1 MDVET
6 QEIRQARQRASVKW
20 LLSKAFNNRVPD
32 NLKEPFYRDH
42 ENQER
47 LKPQIIVEL
56 GNATLYCQTLSN
68 LYSDPN
74 YQSMNH
80 WSIIQTLA
88 RKGVPVAETSDMPIT
103 ETVLIQTNPLRINA
117 HMSVIESLMVLYAKE
132 ISSGDRV
139 MAAIRRISGNNYQAP
154 AGQSY
159 EQALLGWI
167 SHACAAL
174 KKRIIK
180 EVDAGLPDDNGSRLQ
195 TPDIPPVRDFQDLC
209 DGICLALL
217 ISYYCP
223 KVVPWTSVRIN
234 YLPAVEDSIH
244 NILLVCNFSQKHL
257 PYSVFHMTPEDV
269 TYMRGSMKLNLVVL
283 LTDLFNLFEIHP
295 AKCVCYPGMDGQD
308 VIARRTLGAN
318 EHGICHRRGL
328 TVQPVTPIP
337 DLRSDLDQPPVG
349 SPQNRPPFQV
359 PHSNSFGGG
368 LNRRSTPPN
377 EYQTVSQSNNFD
389 GNHAEAFVVHKSRGI
404 TTLASMHSQQQQ
416 QLHQQQQQ
424 QQQYHQQAQQQHPSQ
439 SQLQI
444 QQQQQQEPLV
454 PARLRQAKEKTN
466 VESKADERG
475 DFVAAGRPSNWEQ
488 SRRPSFA
495 GRRSRRNSSSED
507 SQLTIEN
514 FGGSQD
520 QLNTLGRYERDRERK
535 LSNTSVGGF
544 PVEPAVA
551 VRSSIADAR
560 GTLQLGYDTDSG
572 SEKQDRETE
581 KYSMRRQVSVDNVPT
596 VSSHNL
602 SNAGSPLPMAR
613 HKQHSS
619 DKDYGSNSGM
629 TMPDAFNDSRSTSG
643 YDPESTPVRKSS
655 TSSMPASP
663 AAWQLDVVGD
673 DDMRSLENASKLST
687 IRMKLEE
694 KRRRIEQDKR
704 KIEMALLR
712 HQEKEDLESC
722 PDVMK
727 WETMSN
733 ESKRTP
739 DMDPVDLDKYQQSIA
754 IMNMNLQD
762 IQQDIHRLATQQ
774 SQMQAQHLQAQQLM
788 QAQQIA
794 NMLNQQ
800 QTYGSQ
806 QHLADHHYQQSRP
819 VQQSFG
825 SSPHLPQAYNAPVS
839 AYSSRPPSRDPYQQQ
854 LQHQQHQQQQP
865 MAMPQPMQYV
875 NEHGQYM
882 SPPQPA
888 HYMQQQQVQQ
898 QQQPQSIYSDNGAAY
913 NHSNHSP
920 YGGAPPQYRSSV
932 VYDDYGQPTNHFYLH
947 ESSPQPQPH
956 PHPQRRTWAHSAAA
970 AAYEQQQQI
979 QPPLVDVNA
988 WQTQQQQQQQQHQQK
1003 QKQTWMNRPP
1013 SSAGAPS
1020 PGSFVLHQNGVG
1032 GGAGGGG
1039 ELQHL
1044 FQVQASPQHAQRGS
1058 NGVQRQQSL
1067 TNLRDNRSP
1076 KAPQPMGMPMGMA
1089 MQHEDMMAPQS
1100 ICFIGDEED
1109 VDELERN
1116 IIESM
1121 QSTRISDFV
1130 HQQQQQHQQQLQQQQ
1145 QRLQGHSGRGSSS
1158 EDYDSGEM
1166 ISNKLNITSGNL
1178 TYRIPSPSRPSIQAN
1193 SFQDPRAMAS
1203 GGEDQPPE
1211 KGFYISFDD
1220 EQPKRPK
1227 PPLRAKRSPKKEAP
1241 PGSRDSVDHQATL
1254 KRESLSQLHNNNNS
1268 IGFGGEDVNSKSSV
1282 TRHSIHGLN
1291 HSNSVK
1297 SPGNATYNKY
1307 TDEPPIQLRQL
1318 AVSGAVSPTGHE
1330 RRHLE
1335 DVTNQPPPQ
1344 QLQQQPMSP
1353 TRLQQNS
1360 NNAEAAKN
1368 KALVIGADTANLDP
1382 DSVDEMERRKE
1393 KIMLLSLQRRQQQE
1407 EAKARKEI
1415 ESSQKR
1421 EKEREKEE
1429 ERSRKKEEQ
1438 MARRAAILEQH
1449 RLKKAIEEAE
1459 REGKTLDRPDLHVKL
1474 QPHSSTSTTPRLRQ
1488 QRTTRPRP
1496 KTIHVDD
1503 ASVDISEASSIS
1515 SRGKKGSS
1523 SNLTGYGQLSSNSMK
1538 RDYYRG
1544 SQDSLTVKESP
1555 DDYPSTS
1562 STPIGRRGS
1571 YKTSREPAGVER
1583 GRTLSR
1589 ISVAKGSTLNFRG
1602 RKSNSLMNLCDTDS
1616 GLGRATPPRRAP
1628 SPGMGMGASGRHMPS
1643 PSGPGSLPPGLI
1655 SKRRGFDDGSSD
1667 FSLTPNLNMEY
1678 SGPKLYKQPAAKS
1691 NRGIILNAVE
1701 YCVFPG
1707 VVNREAKQ
1715 KVLEKIA
1722 RSEAKHFLVL
1732 FRDAGCQFR
1741 ALYSYQ
1747 PETDQVTK
1755 LYGTGPSQVDEVMF
1769 DKFFKYNSGGK
1780 CFSQVHTK
1788 HLTVTIDAFTI
1799 HNSLW
1804 QGKRVQLPSKKDMAL
1819 VI

>member
-88 RKGVPVAETSDMPIT
+88 RKGVPVAESSDMPIT

-154 AGQSY
+154 PGQSY

-180 EVDAGLPDDNGSRLQ
+180 EVDAGLPDENGSRLQ

-269 TYMRGSMKLNLVVL
+269 TYMRGSMKLNLVLL

-349 SPQNRPPFQV
+349 SPQNRPPFQ
-359 PHSNSFGGG
+359 
-368 LNRRSTPPN
+368 
-377 EYQTVSQSNNFD
+377 
-389 GNHAEAFVVHKSRGI
+389 
-404 TTLASMHSQQQQ
+404 
-416 QLHQQQQQ
+416 
-424 QQQYHQQAQQQHPSQ
+424 
-439 SQLQI
+439 
-444 QQQQQQEPLV
+444 
-454 PARLRQAKEKTN
+454 
-466 VESKADERG
+466 
-475 DFVAAGRPSNWEQ
+475 
-488 SRRPSFA
+488 

-535 LSNTSVGGF
+535 LSNTSVGSAY

-602 SNAGSPLPMAR
+602 SNTGSPLPVAR

-619 DKDYGSNSGM
+619 DKDYSSNSGM
-629 TMPDAFNDSRSTSG
+629 TPDAYNDTRSTSG

-663 AAWQLDVVGD
+663 AAWQLDVGD
-673 DDMRSLENASKLST
+673 DDMRSLENVSKLST

-806 QHLADHHYQQSRP
+806 QHLADHHYQQQRP
-819 VQQSFG
+819 MQQSFG

-854 LQHQQHQQQQP
+854 LQHQQPQP

-888 HYMQQQQVQQ
+888 HYMQQQPP
-898 QQQPQSIYSDNGAAY
+898 QQPQSIYSDNGAAY
-913 NHSNHSP
+913 NNHSNHSP
-920 YGGAPPQYRSSV
+920 YGGAPQYRSSV

-947 ESSPQPQPH
+947 ESSPQPQA
-956 PHPQRRTWAHSAAA
+956 HPQRRTWAHSAAA
-970 AAYEQQQQI
+970 AAYEQQQQQI

-988 WQTQQQQQQQQHQQK
+988 WQTQQHQK

-1020 PGSFVLHQNGVG
+1020 PGSFVLHQNGG
-1032 GGAGGGG
+1032 GGGGGGGG

-1044 FQVQASPQHAQRGS
+1044 FQVQASPQHGQRQMSGS

-1076 KAPQPMGMPMGMA
+1076 KAPQQMGMPMGMP

-1130 HQQQQQHQQQLQQQQ
+1130 HQQQQQHQQQLQQQ

-1193 SFQDPRAMAS
+1193 SFQDPRAMAAAS
-1203 GGEDQPPE
+1203 GGEEPPE

-1227 PPLRAKRSPKKEAP
+1227 PPLRAKRSPKKEAL
-1241 PGSRDSVDHQATL
+1241 PGSRDSVDNQATL
-1254 KRESLSQLHNNNNS
+1254 KRESLSQLHNNNN
-1268 IGFGGEDVNSKSSV
+1268 IGIGGEDVNSKPV
-1282 TRHSIHGLN
+1282 TRHSIHGLSN
-1291 HSNSVK
+1291 SNSVK

-1318 AVSGAVSPTGHE
+1318 AVSGAVSPTGNDL
-1330 RRHLE
+1330 RHLE
-1335 DVTNQPPPQ
+1335 DLTNQSPQ
-1344 QLQQQPMSP
+1344 QTMQQPMSP
-1353 TRLQQNS
+1353 TRLQQSS

-1368 KALVIGADTANLDP
+1368 KALVIGADPTNLDP

-1523 SNLTGYGQLSSNSMK
+1523 SNLTGYGQLSSSSMK

>member
-1 MDVET
+1 MDAET

-47 LKPQIIVEL
+47 LKPQIVVEL

-74 YQSMNH
+74 YQSLNH
-80 WSIIQTLA
+80 WSILQTLA
-88 RKGVPVAETSDMPIT
+88 RKGVPVAESSDMPIT

-117 HMSVIESLMVLYAKE
+117 HMSVIESMMVLYAKE

-139 MAAIRRISGNNYQAP
+139 MAAIRRISGSNYQAP
-154 AGQSY
+154 SSQSY
-159 EQALLGWI
+159 EQGLLAWI

-174 KKRIIK
+174 KKRIVK
-180 EVDAGLPDDNGSRLQ
+180 ELETSVPDEIGTRLQ

-244 NILLVCNFSQKHL
+244 NILLVSSFSQKHL
-257 PYSVFHMTPEDV
+257 PYGVFHMTPEDI
-269 TYMRGSMKLNLVVL
+269 TYMRGSMKLNLVLL

-308 VIARRTLGAN
+308 VITRRSQGAN

-328 TVQPVTPIP
+328 TMQPVTPIP
-337 DLRSDLDQPPVG
+337 DLRSDLDQPPIG
-349 SPQNRPPFQV
+349 SPSNRPPFQV
-359 PHSNSFGGG
+359 PHTNSFSGGA
-368 LNRRSTPPN
+368 LNRRSTPPT
-377 EYQTVSQSNNFD
+377 EYQTMQSNNFD
-389 GNHAEAFVVHKSRGI
+389 GNQAEAFVVHKSRGI
-404 TTLASMHSQQQQ
+404 TTLSSMHSQQQQ
-416 QLHQQQQQ
+416 QQQQ
-424 QQQYHQQAQQQHPSQ
+424 QQQYQHQQQ
-439 SQLQI
+439 S
-444 QQQQQQEPLV
+444 QQEPLV
-454 PARLRQAKEKTN
+454 PARLRQAKEKNN

-520 QLNTLGRYERDRERK
+520 QLNTLGRFERERDRERK
-535 LSNTSVGGF
+535 LSNTS
-544 PVEPAVA
+544 VEPAVA

-581 KYSMRRQVSVDNVPT
+581 KYSMRRQASSADNVPT
-596 VSSHNL
+596 ASAHNL
-602 SNAGSPLPMAR
+602 SNAGSPLPAR
-613 HKQHSS
+613 NKQHSI
-619 DKDYGSNSGM
+619 DRDYS
-629 TMPDAFNDSRSTSG
+629 TVDHFNDARSSG

-663 AAWQLDVVGD
+663 AAWQLDTCD
-673 DDMRSLENASKLST
+673 DDLRSLENATKLST
-687 IRMKLEE
+687 MRMKLEE
-694 KRRRIEQDKR
+694 RRRRIEQDKR
-704 KIEMALLR
+704 KIEMAVLR
-712 HQEKEDLESC
+712 HQEKTCQEDLESC
-722 PDVMK
+722 PDVLK

-739 DMDPVDLDKYQQSIA
+739 EIDPADMDKYQQSIA

-806 QHLADHHYQQSRP
+806 QHLAEHHYQQRP
-819 VQQSFG
+819 MQQSFG
-825 SSPHLPQAYNAPVS
+825 SSPHLPQAFNAPVS
-839 AYSSRPPSRDPYQQQ
+839 AYNSRPPSRDPYQQQ
-854 LQHQQHQQQQP
+854 QQQQHHSHQQQP
-865 MAMPQPMQYV
+865 MQMPPMQYV

-882 SPPQPA
+882 SPPA
-888 HYMQQQQVQQ
+888 HYMQ
-898 QQQPQSIYSDNGAAY
+898 PQSLYSDNGAPY
-913 NHSNHSP
+913 NNHSP
-920 YGGAPPQYRSSV
+920 YGAPPLPQYQQHQQRNS
-932 VYDDYGQPTNHFYLH
+932 VYDEYGQPANHFYLH
-947 ESSPQPQPH
+947 ESPPQPH
-956 PHPQRRTWAHSAAA
+956 AHPQRRTWAHSAAA
-970 AAYEQQQQI
+970 AAYEQQQQAQQQQ
-979 QPPLVDVNA
+979 QPLLDVNA
-988 WQTQQQQQQQQHQQK
+988 WQTQKKMQQQQQQQN
-1003 QKQTWMNRPP
+1003 WPNRPP
-1013 SSAGAPS
+1013 SSAGTS
-1020 PGSFVLHQNGVG
+1020 QGFVLHQNGG
-1032 GGAGGGG
+1032 GGGGG

-1044 FQVQASPQHAQRGS
+1044 FQVQSSPQHGQRVHGGGGGS
-1058 NGVQRQQSL
+1058 ANGVQRQQSL

-1076 KAPQPMGMPMGMA
+1076 KGNMGQPNMGMG
-1089 MQHEDMMAPQS
+1089 QHEDMMAPQS

-1130 HQQQQQHQQQLQQQQ
+1130 VQQQQRLHHHQQQQQQQQQLPAA
-1145 QRLQGHSGRGSSS
+1145 HSGRGSSS
-1158 EDYDSGEM
+1158 EDYDSGEL

-1178 TYRIPSPSRPSIQAN
+1178 TYRIPSPSRPAIQAN
-1193 SFQDPRAMAS
+1193 SFQDPRGGGS
-1203 GGEDQPPE
+1203 GGGGNGNGNGNGSGSGEEQRPE
-1211 KGFYISFDD
+1211 KGFYISFDND
-1220 EQPKRPK
+1220 QPKRPK
-1227 PPLRAKRSPKKEAP
+1227 PPLRAKKSPKKEP
-1241 PGSRDSVDHQATL
+1241 SRDNVDNQVVL
-1254 KRESLSQLHNNNNS
+1254 KRESLSQLHNSNNFASEEAKNAS
-1268 IGFGGEDVNSKSSV
+1268 AA
-1282 TRHSIHGLN
+1282 RHSIHNFPGVQAN
-1291 HSNSVK
+1291 ANANSA
-1297 SPGNATYNKY
+1297 GNATYNKY
-1307 TDEPPIQLRQL
+1307 TDEPPIQLRQI
-1318 AVSGAVSPTGHE
+1318 AASAAEPNVHE

-1335 DVTNQPPPQ
+1335 DLTNQPQ
-1344 QLQQQPMSP
+1344 QQQQQPLSP
-1353 TRLQQNS
+1353 SRLRAEHS
-1360 NNAEAAKN
+1360 SSSAEAAKK
-1368 KALVIGADTANLDP
+1368 KALVIGADATNLDP
-1382 DSVDEMERRKE
+1382 ESVDEMERRKE

-1415 ESSQKR
+1415 EASQKR
-1421 EKEREKEE
+1421 EKERQKEE
-1429 ERSRKKEEQ
+1429 ERARKKEEQ

-1474 QPHSSTSTTPRLRQ
+1474 QPQSSNASTPRLRQ
-1488 QRTTRPRP
+1488 QRVTRPRP

-1503 ASVDISEASSIS
+1503 ASVDISEASSLS

-1523 SNLTGYGQLSSNSMK
+1523 SNLTGYGTLSSNSMK
-1538 RDYYRG
+1538 RDFYRG

-1571 YKTSREPAGVER
+1571 YKTSREPAVER

-1602 RKSNSLMNLCDTDS
+1602 RKSNSLMNLC
-1616 GLGRATPPRRAP
+1616 
-1628 SPGMGMGASGRHMPS
+1628 
-1643 PSGPGSLPPGLI
+1643 
-1655 SKRRGFDDGSSD
+1655 
-1667 FSLTPNLNMEY
+1667 
-1678 SGPKLYKQPAAKS
+1678 GPKLYKQPAAKS

-1707 VVNREAKQ
+1707 AVNREAKQ

-1741 ALYSYQ
+1741 ALYSYM

>member
-1 MDVET
+1 MDAET

-47 LKPQIIVEL
+47 LKPQIVVEL

-74 YQSMNH
+74 YQSLNH
-80 WSIIQTLA
+80 WSILQTLA
-88 RKGVPVAETSDMPIT
+88 RKGVPVAESSDMPIT

-117 HMSVIESLMVLYAKE
+117 HMSVIESMMVLYAKE

-139 MAAIRRISGNNYQAP
+139 MAAIRRISGSNYQAP
-154 AGQSY
+154 SSQSY
-159 EQALLGWI
+159 EQGLLAWI

-174 KKRIIK
+174 KKRIVK
-180 EVDAGLPDDNGSRLQ
+180 ELETSVPDEIGTRLQ

-244 NILLVCNFSQKHL
+244 NILLVSSFSQKHL
-257 PYSVFHMTPEDV
+257 PYGVFHMTPEDI
-269 TYMRGSMKLNLVVL
+269 TYMRGSMKLNLVLL

-308 VIARRTLGAN
+308 VITRRSQGAN

-328 TVQPVTPIP
+328 TMQPVTPIP
-337 DLRSDLDQPPVG
+337 DLRSDLDQPPIG
-349 SPQNRPPFQV
+349 SPSNRPPFQV
-359 PHSNSFGGG
+359 PHTNSFSGGA
-368 LNRRSTPPN
+368 LNRRSTPPT
-377 EYQTVSQSNNFD
+377 EYQTMQSNNFD
-389 GNHAEAFVVHKSRGI
+389 GNQAEAFVVHKSRGI
-404 TTLASMHSQQQQ
+404 TTLSSMHSQQQQ
-416 QLHQQQQQ
+416 QQQQ
-424 QQQYHQQAQQQHPSQ
+424 QQQYQHQQQ
-439 SQLQI
+439 S
-444 QQQQQQEPLV
+444 QQEPLV
-454 PARLRQAKEKTN
+454 PARLRQAKEKNN

-520 QLNTLGRYERDRERK
+520 QLNTLGRFERERDRERK
-535 LSNTSVGGF
+535 LSNTS
-544 PVEPAVA
+544 VEPAVA

-581 KYSMRRQVSVDNVPT
+581 KYSMRRQASSADNVPT
-596 VSSHNL
+596 ASAHNL
-602 SNAGSPLPMAR
+602 SNAGSPLPAR
-613 HKQHSS
+613 NKQHSI
-619 DKDYGSNSGM
+619 DRDYS
-629 TMPDAFNDSRSTSG
+629 TVDHFNDARSSG

-663 AAWQLDVVGD
+663 AAWQLDTCD
-673 DDMRSLENASKLST
+673 DDLRSLENATKLST
-687 IRMKLEE
+687 MRMKLEE
-694 KRRRIEQDKR
+694 RRRRIEQDKR
-704 KIEMALLR
+704 KIEMAVLR
-712 HQEKEDLESC
+712 HQEKTCQEDLESC
-722 PDVMK
+722 PDVLK

-739 DMDPVDLDKYQQSIA
+739 EIDPADMDKYQQSIA

-806 QHLADHHYQQSRP
+806 QHLAEHHYQQRP
-819 VQQSFG
+819 MQQSFG
-825 SSPHLPQAYNAPVS
+825 SSPHLPQAFNAPVS
-839 AYSSRPPSRDPYQQQ
+839 AYNSRPPSRDPYQQQ
-854 LQHQQHQQQQP
+854 QQQQHHSHQQQP
-865 MAMPQPMQYV
+865 MQMPPMQYV

-882 SPPQPA
+882 SPPA
-888 HYMQQQQVQQ
+888 HYMQ
-898 QQQPQSIYSDNGAAY
+898 PQSLYSDNGAPY
-913 NHSNHSP
+913 NNHSP
-920 YGGAPPQYRSSV
+920 YGAPPLPQYQQHQQRNS
-932 VYDDYGQPTNHFYLH
+932 VYDEYGQPANHFYLH
-947 ESSPQPQPH
+947 ESPPQPH
-956 PHPQRRTWAHSAAA
+956 AHPQRRTWAHSAAA
-970 AAYEQQQQI
+970 AAYEQQQQAQQQQ
-979 QPPLVDVNA
+979 QPLLDVNA
-988 WQTQQQQQQQQHQQK
+988 WQTQKKMQQQQQQQN
-1003 QKQTWMNRPP
+1003 WPNRPP
-1013 SSAGAPS
+1013 SSAGTS
-1020 PGSFVLHQNGVG
+1020 QGFVLHQNGG
-1032 GGAGGGG
+1032 GGGGG

-1044 FQVQASPQHAQRGS
+1044 FQVQSSPQHGQRVHGGGGGS
-1058 NGVQRQQSL
+1058 ANGVQRQQSL

-1076 KAPQPMGMPMGMA
+1076 KGNMGQPNMGMG
-1089 MQHEDMMAPQS
+1089 QHEDMMAPQS

-1130 HQQQQQHQQQLQQQQ
+1130 VQQQQRLHHHQQQQQQQQQLPAA
-1145 QRLQGHSGRGSSS
+1145 HSGRGSSS
-1158 EDYDSGEM
+1158 EDYDSGEL

-1178 TYRIPSPSRPSIQAN
+1178 TYRIPSPSRPAIQAN
-1193 SFQDPRAMAS
+1193 SFQDPRGGGS
-1203 GGEDQPPE
+1203 GGGGNGNGNGNGSGSGEEQRPE
-1211 KGFYISFDD
+1211 KGFYISFDND
-1220 EQPKRPK
+1220 QPKRPK
-1227 PPLRAKRSPKKEAP
+1227 PPLRAKKSPKKEP
-1241 PGSRDSVDHQATL
+1241 SRDNVDNQVVL
-1254 KRESLSQLHNNNNS
+1254 KRESLSQLHNSNNFASEEAKNAS
-1268 IGFGGEDVNSKSSV
+1268 AA
-1282 TRHSIHGLN
+1282 RHSIHNFPGVQAN
-1291 HSNSVK
+1291 ANANSA
-1297 SPGNATYNKY
+1297 GNATYNKY
-1307 TDEPPIQLRQL
+1307 TDEPPIQLRQI
-1318 AVSGAVSPTGHE
+1318 AASAAEPNVHE

-1335 DVTNQPPPQ
+1335 DLTNQPQ
-1344 QLQQQPMSP
+1344 QQQQQPLSP
-1353 TRLQQNS
+1353 SRLRAEHS
-1360 NNAEAAKN
+1360 SSSAEAAKK
-1368 KALVIGADTANLDP
+1368 KALVIGADATNLDP
-1382 DSVDEMERRKE
+1382 ESVDEMERRKE

-1415 ESSQKR
+1415 EASQKR
-1421 EKEREKEE
+1421 EKERQKEE
-1429 ERSRKKEEQ
+1429 ERARKKEEQ

-1474 QPHSSTSTTPRLRQ
+1474 QPQSSNASTPRLRQ
-1488 QRTTRPRP
+1488 QRVTRPRP

-1503 ASVDISEASSIS
+1503 ASVDISEASSLS

-1523 SNLTGYGQLSSNSMK
+1523 SNL
-1538 RDYYRG
+1538 
-1544 SQDSLTVKESP
+1544 
-1555 DDYPSTS
+1555 
-1562 STPIGRRGS
+1562 
-1571 YKTSREPAGVER
+1571 
-1583 GRTLSR
+1583 
-1589 ISVAKGSTLNFRG
+1589 
-1602 RKSNSLMNLCDTDS
+1602 TDS

-1628 SPGMGMGASGRHMPS
+1628 SPGMAA
-1643 PSGPGSLPPGLI
+1643 
-1655 SKRRGFDDGSSD
+1655 
-1667 FSLTPNLNMEY
+1667 

-1707 VVNREAKQ
+1707 AVNREAKQ

-1741 ALYSYQ
+1741 ALYSYM

>member
-1 MDVET
+1 MDAET

-47 LKPQIIVEL
+47 LKPQIVVEL

-74 YQSMNH
+74 YQSLNH
-80 WSIIQTLA
+80 WSILQTLA
-88 RKGVPVAETSDMPIT
+88 RKGVPVAESSDMPIT

-117 HMSVIESLMVLYAKE
+117 HMSVIESMMVLYAKE

-139 MAAIRRISGNNYQAP
+139 MAAIRRISGSNYQAP
-154 AGQSY
+154 SSQSY
-159 EQALLGWI
+159 EQGLLAWI

-174 KKRIIK
+174 KKRIVK
-180 EVDAGLPDDNGSRLQ
+180 ELETSVPDEIGTRLQ

-244 NILLVCNFSQKHL
+244 NILLVSSFSQKHL
-257 PYSVFHMTPEDV
+257 PYGVFHMTPEDI
-269 TYMRGSMKLNLVVL
+269 TYMRGSMKLNLVLL

-308 VIARRTLGAN
+308 VITRRSQGAN

-328 TVQPVTPIP
+328 TMQPVTPIP
-337 DLRSDLDQPPVG
+337 DLRSDLDQPPIG
-349 SPQNRPPFQV
+349 SPSNRPPFQV
-359 PHSNSFGGG
+359 PHTNSFSGGA
-368 LNRRSTPPN
+368 LNRRSTPPT
-377 EYQTVSQSNNFD
+377 EYQTMQSNNFD
-389 GNHAEAFVVHKSRGI
+389 GNQAEAFVVHKSRGI
-404 TTLASMHSQQQQ
+404 TTLSSMHSQQQQ
-416 QLHQQQQQ
+416 QQQQ
-424 QQQYHQQAQQQHPSQ
+424 QQQYQHQQQ
-439 SQLQI
+439 S
-444 QQQQQQEPLV
+444 QQEPLV
-454 PARLRQAKEKTN
+454 PARLRQAKEKNN

-520 QLNTLGRYERDRERK
+520 QLNTLGRFERERDRERK
-535 LSNTSVGGF
+535 LSNTS
-544 PVEPAVA
+544 VEPAVA

-581 KYSMRRQVSVDNVPT
+581 KYSMRRQASSADNVPT
-596 VSSHNL
+596 ASAHNL
-602 SNAGSPLPMAR
+602 SNAGSPLPAR
-613 HKQHSS
+613 NKQHSI
-619 DKDYGSNSGM
+619 DRDYS
-629 TMPDAFNDSRSTSG
+629 TVDHFNDARSSG

-663 AAWQLDVVGD
+663 AAWQLDTCD
-673 DDMRSLENASKLST
+673 DDLRSLENATKLST
-687 IRMKLEE
+687 MRMKLEE
-694 KRRRIEQDKR
+694 RRRRIEQDKR
-704 KIEMALLR
+704 KIEMAVLR
-712 HQEKEDLESC
+712 HQEKTCQEDLESC
-722 PDVMK
+722 PDVLK

-739 DMDPVDLDKYQQSIA
+739 EIDPADMDKYQQSIA

-806 QHLADHHYQQSRP
+806 QHLAEHHYQQRP
-819 VQQSFG
+819 MQQSFG
-825 SSPHLPQAYNAPVS
+825 SSPHLPQAFNAPVS
-839 AYSSRPPSRDPYQQQ
+839 AYNSRPPSRDPYQQQ
-854 LQHQQHQQQQP
+854 QQQQHHSHQQQP
-865 MAMPQPMQYV
+865 MQMPPMQYV

-882 SPPQPA
+882 SPPA
-888 HYMQQQQVQQ
+888 HYMQ
-898 QQQPQSIYSDNGAAY
+898 PQSLYSDNGAPY
-913 NHSNHSP
+913 NNHSP
-920 YGGAPPQYRSSV
+920 YGAPPLPQYQQHQQRNS
-932 VYDDYGQPTNHFYLH
+932 VYDEYGQPANHFYLH
-947 ESSPQPQPH
+947 ESPPQPH
-956 PHPQRRTWAHSAAA
+956 AHPQRRTWAHSAAA
-970 AAYEQQQQI
+970 AAYEQQQQAQQQQ
-979 QPPLVDVNA
+979 QPLLDVNA
-988 WQTQQQQQQQQHQQK
+988 WQTQKKMQQQQQQQN
-1003 QKQTWMNRPP
+1003 WPNRPP
-1013 SSAGAPS
+1013 SSAGTS
-1020 PGSFVLHQNGVG
+1020 QGFVLHQNGG
-1032 GGAGGGG
+1032 GGGGG

-1044 FQVQASPQHAQRGS
+1044 FQVQSSPQHGQRVHGGGGGS
-1058 NGVQRQQSL
+1058 ANGVQRQQSL

-1076 KAPQPMGMPMGMA
+1076 KGNMGQPNMGMG
-1089 MQHEDMMAPQS
+1089 QHEDMMAPQS

-1130 HQQQQQHQQQLQQQQ
+1130 VQQQQRLHHHQQQQQQQQQLPAA
-1145 QRLQGHSGRGSSS
+1145 HSGRGSSS
-1158 EDYDSGEM
+1158 EDYDSGEL

-1178 TYRIPSPSRPSIQAN
+1178 TYRIPSPSRPAIQAN
-1193 SFQDPRAMAS
+1193 SFQDPRGGGS
-1203 GGEDQPPE
+1203 GGGGNGNGNGNGSGSGEEQRPE
-1211 KGFYISFDD
+1211 KGFYISFDND
-1220 EQPKRPK
+1220 QPKRPK
-1227 PPLRAKRSPKKEAP
+1227 PPLRAKKSPKKEP
-1241 PGSRDSVDHQATL
+1241 SRDNVDNQVVL
-1254 KRESLSQLHNNNNS
+1254 KRESLSQLHNSNNFASEEAKNAS
-1268 IGFGGEDVNSKSSV
+1268 AA
-1282 TRHSIHGLN
+1282 RHSIHNFPGVQAN
-1291 HSNSVK
+1291 ANANSA
-1297 SPGNATYNKY
+1297 GNATYNKY
-1307 TDEPPIQLRQL
+1307 TDEPPIQLRQI
-1318 AVSGAVSPTGHE
+1318 AASAAEPNVHE

-1335 DVTNQPPPQ
+1335 DLTNQPQ
-1344 QLQQQPMSP
+1344 QQQQQPLSP
-1353 TRLQQNS
+1353 SRLRAEHS
-1360 NNAEAAKN
+1360 SSSAEAAKK
-1368 KALVIGADTANLDP
+1368 KALVIGADATNLDP
-1382 DSVDEMERRKE
+1382 ESVDEMERRKE

-1415 ESSQKR
+1415 EASQKR
-1421 EKEREKEE
+1421 EKERQKEE
-1429 ERSRKKEEQ
+1429 ERARKKEEQ

-1474 QPHSSTSTTPRLRQ
+1474 QPQSSNASTPRLRQ
-1488 QRTTRPRP
+1488 QRVTRPRP

-1503 ASVDISEASSIS
+1503 ASVDISEASSLS

-1523 SNLTGYGQLSSNSMK
+1523 SNLT
-1538 RDYYRG
+1538 
-1544 SQDSLTVKESP
+1544 
-1555 DDYPSTS
+1555 
-1562 STPIGRRGS
+1562 
-1571 YKTSREPAGVER
+1571 
-1583 GRTLSR
+1583 
-1589 ISVAKGSTLNFRG
+1589 
-1602 RKSNSLMNLCDTDS
+1602 DTDS

-1628 SPGMGMGASGRHMPS
+1628 SPGMAA
-1643 PSGPGSLPPGLI
+1643 
-1655 SKRRGFDDGSSD
+1655 
-1667 FSLTPNLNMEY
+1667 

-1707 VVNREAKQ
+1707 AVNREAKQ

-1741 ALYSYQ
+1741 ALYSYM

>member
-56 GNATLYCQTLSN
+56 GNATLYCQTLAN

-88 RKGVPVAETSDMPIT
+88 RKGVPVAESADMPIT

-154 AGQSY
+154 TGQSY

-257 PYSVFHMTPEDV
+257 PYTVMHMTPEDV

-308 VIARRTLGAN
+308 VIARRTMGAN

-377 EYQTVSQSNNFD
+377 EYQTVQSNNFD

-416 QLHQQQQQ
+416 LHQQQHQHQQ
-424 QQQYHQQAQQQHPSQ
+424 HQQQYQQQPLQQHPSQ

-444 QQQQQQEPLV
+444 QQQEPLV

-535 LSNTSVGGF
+535 LSNTSVGSY

-602 SNAGSPLPMAR
+602 SNAGSPLPVAR

-619 DKDYGSNSGM
+619 DKDYSSNSGM
-629 TMPDAFNDSRSTSG
+629 TPDAYNDTRSTSA

-663 AAWQLDVVGD
+663 AAWQLDVGD

-704 KIEMALLR
+704 KIEMALMR

-739 DMDPVDLDKYQQSIA
+739 DMDPVDLDKYQQ
-754 IMNMNLQD
+754 
-762 IQQDIHRLATQQ
+762 
-774 SQMQAQHLQAQQLM
+774 
-788 QAQQIA
+788 
-794 NMLNQQ
+794 
-800 QTYGSQ
+800 TYGSQ
-806 QHLADHHYQQSRP
+806 QHLADHHYQQQRP
-819 VQQSFG
+819 MQQSFG
-825 SSPHLPQAYNAPVS
+825 SSPHIPQAYNAPVS

-854 LQHQQHQQQQP
+854 LHHQQQQP
-865 MAMPQPMQYV
+865 MPMPQPMQYV

-888 HYMQQQQVQQ
+888 HYMPQQT
-898 QQQPQSIYSDNGAAY
+898 QQPQSIYSDNGAAY

-920 YGGAPPQYRSSV
+920 YGGAPQYRSSV

-947 ESSPQPQPH
+947 ESSPQPQAH

-979 QPPLVDVNA
+979 QPSLVDVNA
-988 WQTQQQQQQQQHQQK
+988 WQTQQHQK

-1020 PGSFVLHQNGVG
+1020 PGSFMLHQNGGSG
-1032 GGAGGGG
+1032 GGGGG

-1044 FQVQASPQHAQRGS
+1044 FQVQASPQHGQRQVSGS

-1076 KAPQPMGMPMGMA
+1076 KAPQNMGMPMGMP
-1089 MQHEDMMAPQS
+1089 MQQEDMMAPQS

-1121 QSTRISDFV
+1121 QSTHITDFV
-1130 HQQQQQHQQQLQQQQ
+1130 HQQQQQHQQQLQQQ

-1193 SFQDPRAMAS
+1193 SFQDPRAMAAAP
-1203 GGEDQPPE
+1203 GAEDQPPE

-1227 PPLRAKRSPKKEAP
+1227 PPLRAKRSPKKESP
-1241 PGSRDSVDHQATL
+1241 PGSRDSVDNQATL
-1254 KRESLSQLHNNNNS
+1254 KRESLSHLHNNNN
-1268 IGFGGEDVNSKSSV
+1268 IGFGNDDVNSKPV

-1291 HSNSVK
+1291 NSNSVK

-1318 AVSGAVSPTGHE
+1318 AVSGAMSPTSNE
-1330 RRHLE
+1330 RRHLD
-1335 DVTNQPPPQ
+1335 DVSNQSPQ
-1344 QLQQQPMSP
+1344 QTQQPMSP
-1353 TRLQQNS
+1353 TRLQQSS

-1368 KALVIGADTANLDP
+1368 KALVIGADSTNLDP
-1382 DSVDEMERRKE
+1382 ESVDEMERRKE

-1415 ESSQKR
+1415 EASQKR

-1474 QPHSSTSTTPRLRQ
+1474 QSHSSTSTTPRLRQ

-1523 SNLTGYGQLSSNSMK
+1523 SNLT
-1538 RDYYRG
+1538 
-1544 SQDSLTVKESP
+1544 ESP

-1571 YKTSREPAGVER
+1571 YKTSR
-1583 GRTLSR
+1583 
-1589 ISVAKGSTLNFRG
+1589 
-1602 RKSNSLMNLCDTDS
+1602 
-1616 GLGRATPPRRAP
+1616 
-1628 SPGMGMGASGRHMPS
+1628 
-1643 PSGPGSLPPGLI
+1643 
-1655 SKRRGFDDGSSD
+1655 
-1667 FSLTPNLNMEY
+1667 
-1678 SGPKLYKQPAAKS
+1678 GPKLYKQPAAKS

-1755 LYGTGPSQVDEVMF
+1755 LYGTGPSQVEEVMF

>member
-88 RKGVPVAETSDMPIT
+88 RKGVPVAESSDMPIT

-154 AGQSY
+154 PGQSY

-180 EVDAGLPDDNGSRLQ
+180 EVDAGLPDENGSRLQ

-269 TYMRGSMKLNLVVL
+269 TYMRGSMKLNLVLL

-368 LNRRSTPPN
+368 LNRRSTPPS
-377 EYQTVSQSNNFD
+377 EYQTVQSNNFD
-389 GNHAEAFVVHKSRGI
+389 GSNHAEAFVVHKSRGI

-416 QLHQQQQQ
+416 QLHQQHQQQ
-424 QQQYHQQAQQQHPSQ
+424 PYHQQAPQQHPSQ

-444 QQQQQQEPLV
+444 QQQEPLV

-535 LSNTSVGGF
+535 LSNTSVGSAY

-602 SNAGSPLPMAR
+602 SNTGSPLPVAR

-619 DKDYGSNSGM
+619 DKDYSSNSGM
-629 TMPDAFNDSRSTSG
+629 TPDAYNDTRSTSG

-663 AAWQLDVVGD
+663 AAWQLDVGD
-673 DDMRSLENASKLST
+673 DDMRSLENVSKLST

-806 QHLADHHYQQSRP
+806 QHLADHHYQQQRP
-819 VQQSFG
+819 MQQSFG

-854 LQHQQHQQQQP
+854 LQHQQPQP

-888 HYMQQQQVQQ
+888 HYMQQQPP
-898 QQQPQSIYSDNGAAY
+898 QQPQSIYSDNGAAY
-913 NHSNHSP
+913 NNHSNHSP
-920 YGGAPPQYRSSV
+920 YGGAPQYRSSV

-947 ESSPQPQPH
+947 ESSPQPQA
-956 PHPQRRTWAHSAAA
+956 HPQRRTWAHSAAA
-970 AAYEQQQQI
+970 AAYEQQQQQI

-988 WQTQQQQQQQQHQQK
+988 WQTQQHQK

-1020 PGSFVLHQNGVG
+1020 PGSFVLHQNGG
-1032 GGAGGGG
+1032 GGGGGGGG

-1044 FQVQASPQHAQRGS
+1044 FQVQASPQHGQRQMSGS

-1076 KAPQPMGMPMGMA
+1076 KAPQQMGMPMGMP

-1130 HQQQQQHQQQLQQQQ
+1130 HQQQQQHQQQLQQQ

-1193 SFQDPRAMAS
+1193 SFQDPRAMAAAS
-1203 GGEDQPPE
+1203 GGEEPPE

-1227 PPLRAKRSPKKEAP
+1227 PPLRAKRSPKKEAL
-1241 PGSRDSVDHQATL
+1241 PGSRDSVDNQATL
-1254 KRESLSQLHNNNNS
+1254 KRESLSQLHNNNN
-1268 IGFGGEDVNSKSSV
+1268 IGIGGEDVNSKPV
-1282 TRHSIHGLN
+1282 TRHSIHGLSN
-1291 HSNSVK
+1291 SNSVK

-1318 AVSGAVSPTGHE
+1318 AVSGAVSPTGNDL
-1330 RRHLE
+1330 RHLE
-1335 DVTNQPPPQ
+1335 DLTNQSPQ
-1344 QLQQQPMSP
+1344 QTMQQPMSP
-1353 TRLQQNS
+1353 TRLQQSS

-1368 KALVIGADTANLDP
+1368 KALVIGADPTNLDP

-1523 SNLTGYGQLSSNSMK
+1523 SNLTG
-1538 RDYYRG
+1538 
-1544 SQDSLTVKESP
+1544 
-1555 DDYPSTS
+1555 
-1562 STPIGRRGS
+1562 
-1571 YKTSREPAGVER
+1571 
-1583 GRTLSR
+1583 
-1589 ISVAKGSTLNFRG
+1589 
-1602 RKSNSLMNLCDTDS
+1602 
-1616 GLGRATPPRRAP
+1616 
-1628 SPGMGMGASGRHMPS
+1628 
-1643 PSGPGSLPPGLI
+1643 
-1655 SKRRGFDDGSSD
+1655 
-1667 FSLTPNLNMEY
+1667 
-1678 SGPKLYKQPAAKS
+1678 PKLYKQPAAKS

>member
-56 GNATLYCQTLSN
+56 GNATLYCQTLAN

-88 RKGVPVAETSDMPIT
+88 RKGVPVAESADMPIT

-154 AGQSY
+154 TGQSY

-257 PYSVFHMTPEDV
+257 PYTVMHMTPEDV

-295 AKCVCYPGMDGQD
+295 AKCVCYPGMDGQ
-308 VIARRTLGAN
+308 
-318 EHGICHRRGL
+318 
-328 TVQPVTPIP
+328 
-337 DLRSDLDQPPVG
+337 
-349 SPQNRPPFQV
+349 V

-377 EYQTVSQSNNFD
+377 EYQTVQSNNFD

-416 QLHQQQQQ
+416 LHQQQQQ
-424 QQQYHQQAQQQHPSQ
+424 QHQQQYHQQPLQQHPSQ

-444 QQQQQQEPLV
+444 QQQEPLV

-535 LSNTSVGGF
+535 LSNTSVGSY

-602 SNAGSPLPMAR
+602 SNAGSPLPVAR

-619 DKDYGSNSGM
+619 DKDYSSNSGM
-629 TMPDAFNDSRSTSG
+629 TPDAYNDTRSTSA

-663 AAWQLDVVGD
+663 AAWQLDVGD

-739 DMDPVDLDKYQQSIA
+739 DMDPVDLDKYQ
-754 IMNMNLQD
+754 
-762 IQQDIHRLATQQ
+762 
-774 SQMQAQHLQAQQLM
+774 
-788 QAQQIA
+788 
-794 NMLNQQ
+794 
-800 QTYGSQ
+800 
-806 QHLADHHYQQSRP
+806 
-819 VQQSFG
+819 
-825 SSPHLPQAYNAPVS
+825 AYNAPVS

-854 LQHQQHQQQQP
+854 LHHQQQQP
-865 MAMPQPMQYV
+865 MPMPQPMQYV

-888 HYMQQQQVQQ
+888 HYMPQQT
-898 QQQPQSIYSDNGAAY
+898 QQPQSIYSDNGAAY

-920 YGGAPPQYRSSV
+920 YGGAPQYRSSV

-947 ESSPQPQPH
+947 ESSPQPQAH

-979 QPPLVDVNA
+979 QPSLVDVNA
-988 WQTQQQQQQQQHQQK
+988 WQTQQHQK

-1020 PGSFVLHQNGVG
+1020 PGSFMLHQNGG
-1032 GGAGGGG
+1032 GGGGGGGG

-1044 FQVQASPQHAQRGS
+1044 FQVQASPQHGQRQVSGS

-1076 KAPQPMGMPMGMA
+1076 KAPQNMGMPMGMP
-1089 MQHEDMMAPQS
+1089 MQQEDMMAPQS

-1121 QSTRISDFV
+1121 QSTHITDFV
-1130 HQQQQQHQQQLQQQQ
+1130 HQQQQQHQQQLQQQ

-1193 SFQDPRAMAS
+1193 SFQDPRAMAAAP
-1203 GGEDQPPE
+1203 GAEDQPPE

-1227 PPLRAKRSPKKEAP
+1227 PPLRAKRSPKKESP
-1241 PGSRDSVDHQATL
+1241 PGSRDSVDNQATL
-1254 KRESLSQLHNNNNS
+1254 KRESLSHLHNNNN
-1268 IGFGGEDVNSKSSV
+1268 IGFGNDDVNSKPV

-1291 HSNSVK
+1291 NSNSVK

-1318 AVSGAVSPTGHE
+1318 AVSGAMSPTSNE
-1330 RRHLE
+1330 RRHLD
-1335 DVTNQPPPQ
+1335 DVSNQSPQ
-1344 QLQQQPMSP
+1344 QTQQPMSP

-1368 KALVIGADTANLDP
+1368 KALVIGADSTNLDP
-1382 DSVDEMERRKE
+1382 ESVDEMERRKE

-1415 ESSQKR
+1415 EASQKR

-1474 QPHSSTSTTPRLRQ
+1474 QSHSSTSTTPRLRQ

-1523 SNLTGYGQLSSNSMK
+1523 SNLT
-1538 RDYYRG
+1538 
-1544 SQDSLTVKESP
+1544 
-1555 DDYPSTS
+1555 
-1562 STPIGRRGS
+1562 
-1571 YKTSREPAGVER
+1571 
-1583 GRTLSR
+1583 
-1589 ISVAKGSTLNFRG
+1589 
-1602 RKSNSLMNLCDTDS
+1602 
-1616 GLGRATPPRRAP
+1616 
-1628 SPGMGMGASGRHMPS
+1628 
-1643 PSGPGSLPPGLI
+1643 
-1655 SKRRGFDDGSSD
+1655 
-1667 FSLTPNLNMEY
+1667 
-1678 SGPKLYKQPAAKS
+1678 GPKLYKQPAAKS

-1755 LYGTGPSQVDEVMF
+1755 LYGTGPSQVEEVMF

>member
-56 GNATLYCQTLSN
+56 GNATLYCQTLAN

-88 RKGVPVAETSDMPIT
+88 RKGVPVAESADMPIT

-154 AGQSY
+154 TGQSY

-257 PYSVFHMTPEDV
+257 PYTVMHMTPEDV

-308 VIARRTLGAN
+308 VIARRTMGAN

-377 EYQTVSQSNNFD
+377 EYQTVQSNNFD

-416 QLHQQQQQ
+416 LHQQQQQ
-424 QQQYHQQAQQQHPSQ
+424 QHQQQYHQQPLQQHPSQ

-444 QQQQQQEPLV
+444 QQQEPLV

-535 LSNTSVGGF
+535 LSNTSVGSY

-602 SNAGSPLPMAR
+602 SNAGSPLPVAR

-619 DKDYGSNSGM
+619 DKDYSSNSGM
-629 TMPDAFNDSRSTSG
+629 TPDAYNDTRSTSA

-663 AAWQLDVVGD
+663 AAWQLDVGD

-806 QHLADHHYQQSRP
+806 QHLADHHYQQQRP
-819 VQQSFG
+819 MQQSFG
-825 SSPHLPQAYNAPVS
+825 SSPHIPQAYNAPVS

-854 LQHQQHQQQQP
+854 LHHQQQQP
-865 MAMPQPMQYV
+865 MPMPQPMQYV

-888 HYMQQQQVQQ
+888 HYMPQQT
-898 QQQPQSIYSDNGAAY
+898 QQPQSIYSDNGAAY

-920 YGGAPPQYRSSV
+920 YGGAPQYRSSV

-947 ESSPQPQPH
+947 ESSPQPQAH

-979 QPPLVDVNA
+979 QPSLVDVNA
-988 WQTQQQQQQQQHQQK
+988 WQTQQHQK

-1020 PGSFVLHQNGVG
+1020 PGSFMLHQNGG
-1032 GGAGGGG
+1032 GGGGGGGG

-1044 FQVQASPQHAQRGS
+1044 FQVQASPQHGQRQVSGS

-1076 KAPQPMGMPMGMA
+1076 KAPQNMGMPMGMP
-1089 MQHEDMMAPQS
+1089 MQQEDMMAPQS

-1121 QSTRISDFV
+1121 QSTHITDFV
-1130 HQQQQQHQQQLQQQQ
+1130 HQQQQQHQQQLQQQ

-1193 SFQDPRAMAS
+1193 SFQDPRAMAAAP
-1203 GGEDQPPE
+1203 GAEDQPPE

-1227 PPLRAKRSPKKEAP
+1227 PPLRAKRSPKKESP
-1241 PGSRDSVDHQATL
+1241 PGSRDSVDNQATL
-1254 KRESLSQLHNNNNS
+1254 KRESLSHLHNNNN
-1268 IGFGGEDVNSKSSV
+1268 IGFGNDDVNSKPV

-1291 HSNSVK
+1291 NSNSVK

-1318 AVSGAVSPTGHE
+1318 AVSGAMSPTSNE
-1330 RRHLE
+1330 RRHLD
-1335 DVTNQPPPQ
+1335 DVSNQSPQ
-1344 QLQQQPMSP
+1344 QTQQPMSP

-1368 KALVIGADTANLDP
+1368 KALVIGADSTNLDP
-1382 DSVDEMERRKE
+1382 ESVDEMERRKE

-1415 ESSQKR
+1415 EASQKR

-1474 QPHSSTSTTPRLRQ
+1474 QSHSSTSTTPRLRQ

-1544 SQDSLTVKESP
+1544 SQDSLTVK
-1555 DDYPSTS
+1555 
-1562 STPIGRRGS
+1562 
-1571 YKTSREPAGVER
+1571 
-1583 GRTLSR
+1583 
-1589 ISVAKGSTLNFRG
+1589 
-1602 RKSNSLMNLCDTDS
+1602 
-1616 GLGRATPPRRAP
+1616 
-1628 SPGMGMGASGRHMPS
+1628 
-1643 PSGPGSLPPGLI
+1643 
-1655 SKRRGFDDGSSD
+1655 
-1667 FSLTPNLNMEY
+1667 
-1678 SGPKLYKQPAAKS
+1678 GPKLYKQPAAKS

-1755 LYGTGPSQVDEVMF
+1755 LYGTGPSQVEEVMF

>member
-295 AKCVCYPGMDGQD
+295 AKCVCYPGMDGQ
-308 VIARRTLGAN
+308 
-318 EHGICHRRGL
+318 
-328 TVQPVTPIP
+328 
-337 DLRSDLDQPPVG
+337 
-349 SPQNRPPFQV
+349 V

-444 QQQQQQEPLV
+444 QQHQEPLV

-466 VESKADERG
+466 VESKADER
-475 DFVAAGRPSNWEQ
+475 
-488 SRRPSFA
+488 

-629 TMPDAFNDSRSTSG
+629 TMPDTFNDSRSTSG

-794 NMLNQQ
+794 NMLNQ
-800 QTYGSQ
+800 
-806 QHLADHHYQQSRP
+806 
-819 VQQSFG
+819 
-825 SSPHLPQAYNAPVS
+825 AYNAPVS

-888 HYMQQQQVQQ
+888 HYMQQQQQVQQ

-988 WQTQQQQQQQQHQQK
+988 WQTQQQQQQQQQHQQK

-1020 PGSFVLHQNGVG
+1020 PGSFVLHQNGG
-1032 GGAGGGG
+1032 GSGAGGGG

-1268 IGFGGEDVNSKSSV
+1268 IGFGGEDVNSKSAV

-1318 AVSGAVSPTGHE
+1318 AVSGAVSPIGHE

-1335 DVTNQPPPQ
+1335 DVTNQPPQ
-1344 QLQQQPMSP
+1344 QMQQQPMSP

-1360 NNAEAAKN
+1360 NIAEAAKN

-1602 RKSNSLMNLCDTDS
+1602 RKSNSLMNLC
-1616 GLGRATPPRRAP
+1616 
-1628 SPGMGMGASGRHMPS
+1628 
-1643 PSGPGSLPPGLI
+1643 
-1655 SKRRGFDDGSSD
+1655 
-1667 FSLTPNLNMEY
+1667 
-1678 SGPKLYKQPAAKS
+1678 GPKLYKQPAAKS

>member
-88 RKGVPVAETSDMPIT
+88 RKGVPVAESSDMPIT

-154 AGQSY
+154 PGQSY

-269 TYMRGSMKLNLVVL
+269 TYMRGSMKLNLVLL

-295 AKCVCYPGMDGQD
+295 AKCVCYPGMDGQ
-308 VIARRTLGAN
+308 
-318 EHGICHRRGL
+318 
-328 TVQPVTPIP
+328 
-337 DLRSDLDQPPVG
+337 
-349 SPQNRPPFQV
+349 V

-377 EYQTVSQSNNFD
+377 EYQTVQSNNFD
-389 GNHAEAFVVHKSRGI
+389 GNNHAEAFVVHKSRGI

-416 QLHQQQQQ
+416 QLHQQHQQQQ
-424 QQQYHQQAQQQHPSQ
+424 QQQYHQQAPQQHPSQ

-444 QQQQQQEPLV
+444 QQQEPLV

-535 LSNTSVGGF
+535 LSNTSVGSAY

-602 SNAGSPLPMAR
+602 SNTGSPLPVAR

-619 DKDYGSNSGM
+619 DKDYSSNSGM
-629 TMPDAFNDSRSTSG
+629 TPDAYNDTRSTSG

-663 AAWQLDVVGD
+663 AAWQLDVGD

-806 QHLADHHYQQSRP
+806 QHLADHHYQQPRP
-819 VQQSFG
+819 MQQSFG

-839 AYSSRPPSRDPYQQQ
+839 AYGSRPPSRDPYQQQ
-854 LQHQQHQQQQP
+854 HQHQQPQP

-888 HYMQQQQVQQ
+888 HYMQQQP

-913 NHSNHSP
+913 NNHSNHSP
-920 YGGAPPQYRSSV
+920 YGGAPQYRSSV

-947 ESSPQPQPH
+947 ESSPQPQA
-956 PHPQRRTWAHSAAA
+956 HPQRRTWAHSAAA

-988 WQTQQQQQQQQHQQK
+988 WQTQQHQK

-1020 PGSFVLHQNGVG
+1020 PGSFVLHQNGG
-1032 GGAGGGG
+1032 GGGGGGGGG

-1044 FQVQASPQHAQRGS
+1044 FQVQASPQHGQRQVSGS

-1076 KAPQPMGMPMGMA
+1076 KAPQQMGMPMVMP

-1130 HQQQQQHQQQLQQQQ
+1130 HQQQQQHQQQLQQQ

-1193 SFQDPRAMAS
+1193 SFQDPRAMAAAS
-1203 GGEDQPPE
+1203 GGDDQPPE

-1241 PGSRDSVDHQATL
+1241 PGSRDSVDNQATL
-1254 KRESLSQLHNNNNS
+1254 KRESLSQLHNNNN
-1268 IGFGGEDVNSKSSV
+1268 IGFGGEDVNSKPV

-1291 HSNSVK
+1291 NSNSVK

-1318 AVSGAVSPTGHE
+1318 AVSGAVSPTGNE
-1330 RRHLE
+1330 RRLLE
-1335 DVTNQPPPQ
+1335 DLTNQPPQ
-1344 QLQQQPMSP
+1344 QTMQQPMSP
-1353 TRLQQNS
+1353 TRLQQSS

-1368 KALVIGADTANLDP
+1368 KALVIGADATNLDP

-1523 SNLTGYGQLSSNSMK
+1523 SNLTG
-1538 RDYYRG
+1538 
-1544 SQDSLTVKESP
+1544 
-1555 DDYPSTS
+1555 
-1562 STPIGRRGS
+1562 
-1571 YKTSREPAGVER
+1571 
-1583 GRTLSR
+1583 
-1589 ISVAKGSTLNFRG
+1589 
-1602 RKSNSLMNLCDTDS
+1602 
-1616 GLGRATPPRRAP
+1616 
-1628 SPGMGMGASGRHMPS
+1628 
-1643 PSGPGSLPPGLI
+1643 
-1655 SKRRGFDDGSSD
+1655 
-1667 FSLTPNLNMEY
+1667 
-1678 SGPKLYKQPAAKS
+1678 PKLYKQPAAKS

>member
-1 MDVET
+1 MDAET

-47 LKPQIIVEL
+47 LKPQIVVEL
-56 GNATLYCQTLSN
+56 GNATLYCQTLTN

-74 YQSMNH
+74 YQSLNH
-80 WSIIQTLA
+80 WSILQTLA
-88 RKGVPVAETSDMPIT
+88 RKGTPVAEPSDMPIT

-139 MAAIRRISGNNYQAP
+139 MAAIRRISGSNYQLAQ
-154 AGQSY
+154 AQSY
-159 EQALLGWI
+159 EQGLLAWI

-174 KKRIIK
+174 KKRIVK
-180 EVDAGLPDDNGSRLQ
+180 ELESTVPDEIGTRLQ

-223 KVVPWTSVRIN
+223 KVLPWTSVRIN

-244 NILLVCNFSQKHL
+244 NILLVSSFSQKHL
-257 PYSVFHMTPEDV
+257 PYGVFHMTPEDV
-269 TYMRGSMKLNLVVL
+269 TYMRGSMKLNLVLL

-308 VIARRTLGAN
+308 VIARRSLGAN

-328 TVQPVTPIP
+328 TTQPVTPIP

-349 SPQNRPPFQV
+349 SPSNRPPFQV
-359 PHSNSFGGG
+359 PHTVALSGGG
-368 LNRRSTPPN
+368 FNRRSTPPN
-377 EYQTVSQSNNFD
+377 DYQAMQSNNFD
-389 GNHAEAFVVHKSRGI
+389 GNQAEAFVVHKSRGI
-404 TTLASMHSQQQQ
+404 TTLSSMHSQQQQ
-416 QLHQQQQQ
+416 QQQHYSQHQQQQQ
-424 QQQYHQQAQQQHPSQ
+424 QQQQQS
-439 SQLQI
+439 
-444 QQQQQQEPLV
+444 QQEPLV
-454 PARLRQAKEKTN
+454 PARLRQAKEKNN

-475 DFVAAGRPSNWEQ
+475 DYIAAGRPSNWEQ

-520 QLNTLGRYERDRERK
+520 QLNTLGRFERERDRERERK
-535 LSNTSVGGF
+535 LSNTSV
-544 PVEPAVA
+544 VEPAVA
-551 VRSSIADAR
+551 IRSSIADAR

-581 KYSMRRQVSVDNVPT
+581 KYLMRRQASVDNVPS
-596 VSSHNL
+596 VSGHNL

-613 HKQHSS
+613 NKQHSN
-619 DKDYGSNSGM
+619 DKDYSAEHYN
-629 TMPDAFNDSRSTSG
+629 DARSSV
-643 YDPESTPVRKSS
+643 YDVETTPVRKSS

-663 AAWQLDVVGD
+663 AAWQLEVCD

-704 KIEMALLR
+704 KIEMALMR

-739 DMDPVDLDKYQQSIA
+739 EMDAVDLDKYQA
-754 IMNMNLQD
+754 
-762 IQQDIHRLATQQ
+762 
-774 SQMQAQHLQAQQLM
+774 
-788 QAQQIA
+788 
-794 NMLNQQ
+794 
-800 QTYGSQ
+800 
-806 QHLADHHYQQSRP
+806 
-819 VQQSFG
+819 F
-825 SSPHLPQAYNAPVS
+825 NAPVS

-854 LQHQQHQQQQP
+854 QQQQQQQTP
-865 MAMPQPMQYV
+865 MQLPPMQYV

-882 SPPQPA
+882 SPPQ
-888 HYMQQQQVQQ
+888 HYMQ
-898 QQQPQSIYSDNGAAY
+898 PQSLYSDNGTPY
-913 NHSNHSP
+913 NNHSP
-920 YGGAPPQYRSSV
+920 YGAPPPPQYAQRSSV
-932 VYDDYGQPTNHFYLH
+932 IYDDYGQPANHFYLH
-947 ESSPQPQPH
+947 ETSPQPA
-956 PHPQRRTWAHSAAA
+956 HPQRRTWAHSAAA
-970 AAYEQQQQI
+970 AAYEQQQQ
-979 QPPLVDVNA
+979 QPPLLDVNA
-988 WQTQQQQQQQQHQQK
+988 WQTQKKMQQQHQQ
-1003 QKQTWMNRPP
+1003 QQPWQPNRPP
-1013 SSAGAPS
+1013 SSVGAPQ
-1020 PGSFVLHQNGVG
+1020 GFVLHQNGGGAG
-1032 GGAGGGG
+1032 GGGGGGGG

-1044 FQVQASPQHAQRGS
+1044 FQVQASPQHSQRLHGGA

-1076 KAPQPMGMPMGMA
+1076 KGNMVGGPQHMA
-1089 MQHEDMMAPQS
+1089 MGQHEDMMAPQS

-1109 VDELERN
+1109 VEELERN

-1130 HQQQQQHQQQLQQQQ
+1130 VQQQQRLQQQQQQQQHQQQQQQH
-1145 QRLQGHSGRGSSS
+1145 HSGRGSSS
-1158 EDYDSGEM
+1158 EDYDSGEL

-1178 TYRIPSPSRPSIQAN
+1178 TYRIPSPSRPAIQAN
-1193 SFQDPRAMAS
+1193 SFQDPR
-1203 GGEDQPPE
+1203 GGGSEEPAE
-1211 KGFYISFDD
+1211 KGFYISFDN

-1227 PPLRAKRSPKKEAP
+1227 PPLRAKRSPKKES
-1241 PGSRDSVDHQATL
+1241 SRDSVDNQVVL
-1254 KRESLSQLHNNNNS
+1254 KRESLSQLHNNSFSASEEPKHVASRASMSMNMNAS
-1268 IGFGGEDVNSKSSV
+1268 
-1282 TRHSIHGLN
+1282 
-1291 HSNSVK
+1291 
-1297 SPGNATYNKY
+1297 ATYNKY
-1307 TDEPPIQLRQL
+1307 TDEPPVQLRQL
-1318 AVSGAVSPTGHE
+1318 SHTSAEPASNGQE

-1335 DVTNQPPPQ
+1335 DLTNQPK
-1344 QLQQQPMSP
+1344 QQPLSP
-1353 TRLQQNS
+1353 TRLSRTEQS
-1360 NNAEAAKN
+1360 NLSAAEAKN
-1368 KALVIGADTANLDP
+1368 KALVIGVDATNLDP
-1382 DSVDEMERRKE
+1382 ESVDEMERRKE

-1407 EAKARKEI
+1407 EAKVRKEI
-1415 ESSQKR
+1415 EAAQKR

-1429 ERSRKKEEQ
+1429 ERARKKEEQ

-1449 RLKKAIEEAE
+1449 KLKKAIEEAE
-1459 REGKTLDRPDLHVKL
+1459 REGKTLDRSELHGKL
-1474 QPHSSTSTTPRLRQ
+1474 TPQSSSASVSRRPTRVM
-1488 QRTTRPRP
+1488 RPRP

-1503 ASVDISEASSIS
+1503 ASVDISEASSLS
-1515 SRGKKGSS
+1515 SRGKKGSN
-1523 SNLTGYGQLSSNSMK
+1523 SNL
-1538 RDYYRG
+1538 
-1544 SQDSLTVKESP
+1544 
-1555 DDYPSTS
+1555 
-1562 STPIGRRGS
+1562 
-1571 YKTSREPAGVER
+1571 
-1583 GRTLSR
+1583 
-1589 ISVAKGSTLNFRG
+1589 
-1602 RKSNSLMNLCDTDS
+1602 TDS

-1628 SPGMGMGASGRHMPS
+1628 SPGMGA
-1643 PSGPGSLPPGLI
+1643 
-1655 SKRRGFDDGSSD
+1655 
-1667 FSLTPNLNMEY
+1667 

-1707 VVNREAKQ
+1707 AVNREAKQ

-1741 ALYSYQ
+1741 ALYSYV
-1747 PETDQVTK
+1747 PETNLVTK
-1755 LYGTGPSQVDEVMF
+1755 LYGTGPAQVDDVMF

-1780 CFSQVHTK
+1780 CFSQIHTK

-1804 QGKRVQLPSKKDMAL
+1804 QGKRTQLPSKKDMAL

>member
-56 GNATLYCQTLSN
+56 GNATLYCQTLAN

-88 RKGVPVAETSDMPIT
+88 RKGVPVAESADMPIT

-154 AGQSY
+154 TGQSY

-180 EVDAGLPDDNGSRLQ
+180 EVDAGLPDDN

-257 PYSVFHMTPEDV
+257 PYTVMHMTPEDV

-295 AKCVCYPGMDGQD
+295 AKCVCYPGMDGQ
-308 VIARRTLGAN
+308 
-318 EHGICHRRGL
+318 
-328 TVQPVTPIP
+328 
-337 DLRSDLDQPPVG
+337 
-349 SPQNRPPFQV
+349 
-359 PHSNSFGGG
+359 
-368 LNRRSTPPN
+368 
-377 EYQTVSQSNNFD
+377 
-389 GNHAEAFVVHKSRGI
+389 
-404 TTLASMHSQQQQ
+404 
-416 QLHQQQQQ
+416 
-424 QQQYHQQAQQQHPSQ
+424 
-439 SQLQI
+439 
-444 QQQQQQEPLV
+444 
-454 PARLRQAKEKTN
+454 
-466 VESKADERG
+466 
-475 DFVAAGRPSNWEQ
+475 
-488 SRRPSFA
+488 

-535 LSNTSVGGF
+535 LSNTSVGSY

-602 SNAGSPLPMAR
+602 SNAGSPLPVAR

-619 DKDYGSNSGM
+619 DKDYSSNSGM
-629 TMPDAFNDSRSTSG
+629 TPDAYNDSRSTSG

-663 AAWQLDVVGD
+663 AAWQLDVGD

-739 DMDPVDLDKYQQSIA
+739 DMDPVDLDKYQ
-754 IMNMNLQD
+754 
-762 IQQDIHRLATQQ
+762 
-774 SQMQAQHLQAQQLM
+774 
-788 QAQQIA
+788 
-794 NMLNQQ
+794 
-800 QTYGSQ
+800 
-806 QHLADHHYQQSRP
+806 
-819 VQQSFG
+819 
-825 SSPHLPQAYNAPVS
+825 AYNAPVS

-854 LQHQQHQQQQP
+854 LHHQQQQP
-865 MAMPQPMQYV
+865 MPMPQQMQYV

-888 HYMQQQQVQQ
+888 HYMPQQA
-898 QQQPQSIYSDNGAAY
+898 QQPQSIYSDNGAAY

-920 YGGAPPQYRSSV
+920 YGGAPQYRSSV

-947 ESSPQPQPH
+947 ESSPQPQAH

-979 QPPLVDVNA
+979 QPSLVDVNA
-988 WQTQQQQQQQQHQQK
+988 WQTQQHQK

-1020 PGSFVLHQNGVG
+1020 PGSFMLHQNGAG
-1032 GGAGGGG
+1032 GGGGGGG

-1044 FQVQASPQHAQRGS
+1044 FQVQASPQHGQRQVSGS

-1076 KAPQPMGMPMGMA
+1076 KAPQNMGMPMGMP
-1089 MQHEDMMAPQS
+1089 MQQEDMMAPQS

-1121 QSTRISDFV
+1121 QSTHVSDFV
-1130 HQQQQQHQQQLQQQQ
+1130 HQQQQQHQHQQQLQQQH
-1145 QRLQGHSGRGSSS
+1145 RLQGHSGRGSSS

-1193 SFQDPRAMAS
+1193 SFQDPRAMAAAS

-1227 PPLRAKRSPKKEAP
+1227 PPLRAKRSPKKESP
-1241 PGSRDSVDHQATL
+1241 PGSRDSVDNQATL
-1254 KRESLSQLHNNNNS
+1254 KRESLSHLHNNNN
-1268 IGFGGEDVNSKSSV
+1268 IGFGNDDVNSKPV

-1291 HSNSVK
+1291 NSNSVK

-1318 AVSGAVSPTGHE
+1318 AVSGAMSPTSNDRH
-1330 RRHLE
+1330 HLE
-1335 DVTNQPPPQ
+1335 DVSNQSPQ
-1344 QLQQQPMSP
+1344 QTQQPMSP
-1353 TRLQQNS
+1353 TRLQQSS

-1368 KALVIGADTANLDP
+1368 KALVIGADSTNLDP
-1382 DSVDEMERRKE
+1382 ESVDEMERRKE

-1415 ESSQKR
+1415 EASQKR

-1474 QPHSSTSTTPRLRQ
+1474 QSHSSTSTTPRLRQ

-1503 ASVDISEASSIS
+1503 ASVDISEASSFS

-1628 SPGMGMGASGRHMPS
+1628 SPGMGMGASG
-1643 PSGPGSLPPGLI
+1643 
-1655 SKRRGFDDGSSD
+1655 
-1667 FSLTPNLNMEY
+1667 
-1678 SGPKLYKQPAAKS
+1678 PKLYKQPAAKS

-1755 LYGTGPSQVDEVMF
+1755 LYGTGPSQVEEVMF

>member
-154 AGQSY
+154 PGQSY

-257 PYSVFHMTPEDV
+257 PYGVFHMTPEDV
-269 TYMRGSMKLNLVVL
+269 TYMRGSMKLNLVLL

-295 AKCVCYPGMDGQD
+295 AKCVCYPGMDGQ
-308 VIARRTLGAN
+308 
-318 EHGICHRRGL
+318 
-328 TVQPVTPIP
+328 
-337 DLRSDLDQPPVG
+337 
-349 SPQNRPPFQV
+349 
-359 PHSNSFGGG
+359 
-368 LNRRSTPPN
+368 
-377 EYQTVSQSNNFD
+377 
-389 GNHAEAFVVHKSRGI
+389 AFVVHKSRGI

-416 QLHQQQQQ
+416 QLHQQHQQHQQQQHQQ
-424 QQQYHQQAQQQHPSQ
+424 QQQYHQPAQQQQHPSH

-444 QQQQQQEPLV
+444 QQQQEPLV

-466 VESKADERG
+466 VESKADER
-475 DFVAAGRPSNWEQ
+475 
-488 SRRPSFA
+488 

-535 LSNTSVGGF
+535 LSNTSVGGSGY

-602 SNAGSPLPMAR
+602 SNAGSPLPVAR

-619 DKDYGSNSGM
+619 DKDYSSNSGM
-629 TMPDAFNDSRSTSG
+629 TMTPDAYNDTRSTSG

-663 AAWQLDVVGD
+663 AAWQLDVGGD

-739 DMDPVDLDKYQQSIA
+739 DMDPVDLDKYQ
-754 IMNMNLQD
+754 D

-806 QHLADHHYQQSRP
+806 QHLADHHYQQPRP
-819 VQQSFG
+819 MQQSFG

-888 HYMQQQQVQQ
+888 HYMQQQPQQ
-898 QQQPQSIYSDNGAAY
+898 QQPQQPQSIYSDNGAAY
-913 NHSNHSP
+913 NNHSNHSP
-920 YGGAPPQYRSSV
+920 YGGAPQYRSSV

-947 ESSPQPQPH
+947 ESSPQPQAH

-988 WQTQQQQQQQQHQQK
+988 WQTQQQQHQQQK

-1013 SSAGAPS
+1013 SSVGAPS
-1020 PGSFVLHQNGVG
+1020 PGSFVLHQNGG
-1032 GGAGGGG
+1032 GGGGGGGG

-1044 FQVQASPQHAQRGS
+1044 FQVQASPQHAQRQVSGS

-1076 KAPQPMGMPMGMA
+1076 KAPQQMGMPMGMP

-1130 HQQQQQHQQQLQQQQ
+1130 HQQQQQHQQQLQQQ

-1193 SFQDPRAMAS
+1193 SFQDPRAMAAAS
-1203 GGEDQPPE
+1203 GGSGEEPPE

-1241 PGSRDSVDHQATL
+1241 PGSRDSVDNQATL
-1254 KRESLSQLHNNNNS
+1254 KRESLSQLHNNNN
-1268 IGFGGEDVNSKSSV
+1268 IGFGGEDVVSSKPV

-1291 HSNSVK
+1291 NSNSVK

-1318 AVSGAVSPTGHE
+1318 AVSGAVSPTGNE

-1335 DVTNQPPPQ
+1335 DVTNQTHQQ
-1344 QLQQQPMSP
+1344 QLQQPMSP
-1353 TRLQQNS
+1353 TRLQQSS

-1368 KALVIGADTANLDP
+1368 KALVIGADSTNLDP

-1523 SNLTGYGQLSSNSMK
+1523 SNLT
-1538 RDYYRG
+1538 
-1544 SQDSLTVKESP
+1544 ESP

-1571 YKTSREPAGVER
+1571 YKTSR
-1583 GRTLSR
+1583 
-1589 ISVAKGSTLNFRG
+1589 
-1602 RKSNSLMNLCDTDS
+1602 
-1616 GLGRATPPRRAP
+1616 
-1628 SPGMGMGASGRHMPS
+1628 
-1643 PSGPGSLPPGLI
+1643 
-1655 SKRRGFDDGSSD
+1655 
-1667 FSLTPNLNMEY
+1667 
-1678 SGPKLYKQPAAKS
+1678 GPKLYKQPAAKS

>member
-56 GNATLYCQTLSN
+56 GNATLYCQTLAN

-88 RKGVPVAETSDMPIT
+88 RKGVPVAESADMPIT

-154 AGQSY
+154 TGQSY

-257 PYSVFHMTPEDV
+257 PYTVMHMTPEDV

-308 VIARRTLGAN
+308 VIARRTMGAN

-377 EYQTVSQSNNFD
+377 EYQTVQSNNFD

-416 QLHQQQQQ
+416 LHQQQQQ
-424 QQQYHQQAQQQHPSQ
+424 QHQQQYHQQPLQQHPSQ

-444 QQQQQQEPLV
+444 QQQEPLV

-535 LSNTSVGGF
+535 LSNTSVGSY

-602 SNAGSPLPMAR
+602 SNAGSPLPVAR

-619 DKDYGSNSGM
+619 DKDYSSNSGM
-629 TMPDAFNDSRSTSG
+629 TPDAYNDTRSTSA

-663 AAWQLDVVGD
+663 AAWQLDVGD

-806 QHLADHHYQQSRP
+806 QHLADHHYQQQRP
-819 VQQSFG
+819 MQQSFG
-825 SSPHLPQAYNAPVS
+825 SSPHIPQAYNAPVS

-854 LQHQQHQQQQP
+854 LHHQQQQP
-865 MAMPQPMQYV
+865 MPMPQPMQYV

-888 HYMQQQQVQQ
+888 HYMPQQT
-898 QQQPQSIYSDNGAAY
+898 QQPQSIYSDNGAAY

-920 YGGAPPQYRSSV
+920 YGGAPQYRSSV

-947 ESSPQPQPH
+947 ESSPQPQAH

-979 QPPLVDVNA
+979 QPSLVDVNA
-988 WQTQQQQQQQQHQQK
+988 WQTQQHQK

-1020 PGSFVLHQNGVG
+1020 PGSFMLHQNGG
-1032 GGAGGGG
+1032 GGGGGGGG

-1044 FQVQASPQHAQRGS
+1044 FQVQASPQHGQRQVSGS

-1076 KAPQPMGMPMGMA
+1076 KAPQNMGMPMGMP
-1089 MQHEDMMAPQS
+1089 MQQEDMMAPQS

-1121 QSTRISDFV
+1121 QSTHITDFV
-1130 HQQQQQHQQQLQQQQ
+1130 HQQQQQHQQQLQQQ

-1193 SFQDPRAMAS
+1193 SFQDPRAMAAAP
-1203 GGEDQPPE
+1203 GAEDQPPE

-1227 PPLRAKRSPKKEAP
+1227 PPLRAKRSPKKESP
-1241 PGSRDSVDHQATL
+1241 PGSRDSVDNQATL
-1254 KRESLSQLHNNNNS
+1254 KRESLSHLHNNNN
-1268 IGFGGEDVNSKSSV
+1268 IGFGNDDVNSKPV

-1291 HSNSVK
+1291 NSNSVK

-1318 AVSGAVSPTGHE
+1318 AVSGAMSPTSNE
-1330 RRHLE
+1330 RRHLD
-1335 DVTNQPPPQ
+1335 DVSNQSPQ
-1344 QLQQQPMSP
+1344 QTQQPMSP

-1368 KALVIGADTANLDP
+1368 KALVIGADSTNLDP
-1382 DSVDEMERRKE
+1382 ESVDEMERRKE

-1415 ESSQKR
+1415 EASQKR

-1474 QPHSSTSTTPRLRQ
+1474 QSHSSTSTTPRLRQ

-1523 SNLTGYGQLSSNSMK
+1523 SNLT
-1538 RDYYRG
+1538 
-1544 SQDSLTVKESP
+1544 
-1555 DDYPSTS
+1555 
-1562 STPIGRRGS
+1562 
-1571 YKTSREPAGVER
+1571 
-1583 GRTLSR
+1583 
-1589 ISVAKGSTLNFRG
+1589 
-1602 RKSNSLMNLCDTDS
+1602 
-1616 GLGRATPPRRAP
+1616 
-1628 SPGMGMGASGRHMPS
+1628 
-1643 PSGPGSLPPGLI
+1643 
-1655 SKRRGFDDGSSD
+1655 
-1667 FSLTPNLNMEY
+1667 
-1678 SGPKLYKQPAAKS
+1678 GPKLYKQPAAKS

-1755 LYGTGPSQVDEVMF
+1755 LYGTGPSQVEEVMF

>member
-1 MDVET
+1 MDAET

-47 LKPQIIVEL
+47 LKPQIVVEL

-74 YQSMNH
+74 YQSLNH
-80 WSIIQTLA
+80 WSILQTLA
-88 RKGVPVAETSDMPIT
+88 RKGVPVAESSDMPIT

-117 HMSVIESLMVLYAKE
+117 HMSVIESMMVLYAKE

-139 MAAIRRISGNNYQAP
+139 MAAIRRISGSNYQAP
-154 AGQSY
+154 SSQSY
-159 EQALLGWI
+159 EQGLLAWI

-174 KKRIIK
+174 KKRIVK
-180 EVDAGLPDDNGSRLQ
+180 ELETSVPDEIGTRLQ

-244 NILLVCNFSQKHL
+244 NILLVSSFSQKHL
-257 PYSVFHMTPEDV
+257 PYGVFHMTPEDI
-269 TYMRGSMKLNLVVL
+269 TYMRGSMKLNLVLL

-308 VIARRTLGAN
+308 VITRRSQGAN

-328 TVQPVTPIP
+328 TMQPVTPIP
-337 DLRSDLDQPPVG
+337 DLRSDLDQPPIG
-349 SPQNRPPFQV
+349 SPSNRPPFQV
-359 PHSNSFGGG
+359 PHTNSFSGGA
-368 LNRRSTPPN
+368 LNRRSTPPT
-377 EYQTVSQSNNFD
+377 EYQTMQSNNFD
-389 GNHAEAFVVHKSRGI
+389 GNQAEAFVVHKSRGI
-404 TTLASMHSQQQQ
+404 TTLSSMHSQQQQ
-416 QLHQQQQQ
+416 QQQQ
-424 QQQYHQQAQQQHPSQ
+424 QQQYQHQQQ
-439 SQLQI
+439 S
-444 QQQQQQEPLV
+444 QQEPLV
-454 PARLRQAKEKTN
+454 PARLRQAKEKNN

-520 QLNTLGRYERDRERK
+520 QLNTLGRFERERDRERK
-535 LSNTSVGGF
+535 LSNTS
-544 PVEPAVA
+544 VEPAVA

-581 KYSMRRQVSVDNVPT
+581 KYSMRRQASSADNVPT
-596 VSSHNL
+596 ASAHNL
-602 SNAGSPLPMAR
+602 SNAGSPLPAR
-613 HKQHSS
+613 NKQHSI
-619 DKDYGSNSGM
+619 DRDYS
-629 TMPDAFNDSRSTSG
+629 TVDHFNDARSSG

-663 AAWQLDVVGD
+663 AAWQLDTCD
-673 DDMRSLENASKLST
+673 DDLRSLENATKLST
-687 IRMKLEE
+687 MRMKLEE
-694 KRRRIEQDKR
+694 RRRRIEQDKR
-704 KIEMALLR
+704 KIEMAVLR
-712 HQEKEDLESC
+712 HQEKTCQEDLESC
-722 PDVMK
+722 PDVLK

-739 DMDPVDLDKYQQSIA
+739 EIDPADMDKYQQSIA

-806 QHLADHHYQQSRP
+806 QHLAEHHYQQRP
-819 VQQSFG
+819 MQQSFG
-825 SSPHLPQAYNAPVS
+825 SSPHLPQAFNAPVS
-839 AYSSRPPSRDPYQQQ
+839 AYNSRPPSRDPYQQQ
-854 LQHQQHQQQQP
+854 QQQQHHSHQQQP
-865 MAMPQPMQYV
+865 MQMPPMQYV

-882 SPPQPA
+882 SPPA
-888 HYMQQQQVQQ
+888 HYMQ
-898 QQQPQSIYSDNGAAY
+898 PQSLYSDNGAPY
-913 NHSNHSP
+913 NNHSP
-920 YGGAPPQYRSSV
+920 YGAPPLPQYQQHQQRNS
-932 VYDDYGQPTNHFYLH
+932 VYDEYGQPANHFYLH
-947 ESSPQPQPH
+947 ESPPQPH
-956 PHPQRRTWAHSAAA
+956 AHPQRRTWAHSAAA
-970 AAYEQQQQI
+970 AAYEQQQQAQQQQ
-979 QPPLVDVNA
+979 QPLLDVNA
-988 WQTQQQQQQQQHQQK
+988 WQTQKKMQQQQQQQN
-1003 QKQTWMNRPP
+1003 WPNRPP
-1013 SSAGAPS
+1013 SSAGTS
-1020 PGSFVLHQNGVG
+1020 QGFVLHQNGG
-1032 GGAGGGG
+1032 GGGGG

-1044 FQVQASPQHAQRGS
+1044 FQVQSSPQHGQRVHGGGGGS
-1058 NGVQRQQSL
+1058 ANGVQRQQSL

-1076 KAPQPMGMPMGMA
+1076 KGNMGQPNMGMG
-1089 MQHEDMMAPQS
+1089 QHEDMMAPQS

-1130 HQQQQQHQQQLQQQQ
+1130 VQQQQRLHHHQQQQQQQQQLPAA
-1145 QRLQGHSGRGSSS
+1145 HSGRGSSS
-1158 EDYDSGEM
+1158 EDYDSGEL

-1178 TYRIPSPSRPSIQAN
+1178 TYRIPSPSRPAIQAN
-1193 SFQDPRAMAS
+1193 SFQDPRGGGS
-1203 GGEDQPPE
+1203 GGGGNGNGNGNGSGSGEEQRPE
-1211 KGFYISFDD
+1211 KGFYISFDND
-1220 EQPKRPK
+1220 QPKRPK
-1227 PPLRAKRSPKKEAP
+1227 PPLRAKKSPKKEP
-1241 PGSRDSVDHQATL
+1241 SRDNVDNQVVL
-1254 KRESLSQLHNNNNS
+1254 KRESLSQLHNSNNFASEEAKNAS
-1268 IGFGGEDVNSKSSV
+1268 AA
-1282 TRHSIHGLN
+1282 RHSIHNFPGVQAN
-1291 HSNSVK
+1291 ANANSA
-1297 SPGNATYNKY
+1297 GNATYNKY
-1307 TDEPPIQLRQL
+1307 TDEPPIQLRQI
-1318 AVSGAVSPTGHE
+1318 AASAAEPNVHE

-1335 DVTNQPPPQ
+1335 DLTNQPQ
-1344 QLQQQPMSP
+1344 QQQQQPLSP
-1353 TRLQQNS
+1353 SRLRAEHS
-1360 NNAEAAKN
+1360 SSSAEAAKK
-1368 KALVIGADTANLDP
+1368 KALVIGADATNLDP
-1382 DSVDEMERRKE
+1382 ESVDEMERRKE

-1415 ESSQKR
+1415 EASQKR
-1421 EKEREKEE
+1421 EKERQKEE
-1429 ERSRKKEEQ
+1429 ERARKKEEQ

-1474 QPHSSTSTTPRLRQ
+1474 QPQSSNASTPRLRQ
-1488 QRTTRPRP
+1488 QRVTRPRP

-1503 ASVDISEASSIS
+1503 ASVDISEASSLS

-1523 SNLTGYGQLSSNSMK
+1523 SNLTGYGTLSSNSMK
-1538 RDYYRG
+1538 RDFYRG

-1571 YKTSREPAGVER
+1571 YKTSR
-1583 GRTLSR
+1583 
-1589 ISVAKGSTLNFRG
+1589 
-1602 RKSNSLMNLCDTDS
+1602 DS

-1628 SPGMGMGASGRHMPS
+1628 SPGMAA
-1643 PSGPGSLPPGLI
+1643 
-1655 SKRRGFDDGSSD
+1655 
-1667 FSLTPNLNMEY
+1667 

-1707 VVNREAKQ
+1707 AVNREAKQ

-1741 ALYSYQ
+1741 ALYSYM

>member
-1 MDVET
+1 MDAET

-47 LKPQIIVEL
+47 LKPQIVVEL

-74 YQSMNH
+74 YQSLNH
-80 WSIIQTLA
+80 WSILQTLA
-88 RKGVPVAETSDMPIT
+88 RKGVAVVESSDMPIT

-117 HMSVIESLMVLYAKE
+117 HMSVIESLMILYAKE

-139 MAAIRRISGNNYQAP
+139 TSALRRISGSSYQAP
-154 AGQSY
+154 AGQTY
-159 EQALLGWI
+159 EQALLAWI

-174 KKRIIK
+174 KKRIVK
-180 EVDAGLPDDNGSRLQ
+180 ELESSVPDEIGTRLQ

-244 NILLVCNFSQKHL
+244 NILLVSSFSQKHL
-257 PYSVFHMTPEDV
+257 PYGVFHMTPEDI
-269 TYMRGSMKLNLVVL
+269 TYMRGSMKLNLVLL

-308 VIARRTLGAN
+308 VIAKRTMGAN

-328 TVQPVTPIP
+328 TMQPVTPIP

-349 SPQNRPPFQV
+349 SPSNRPPFQ
-359 PHSNSFGGG
+359 
-368 LNRRSTPPN
+368 
-377 EYQTVSQSNNFD
+377 
-389 GNHAEAFVVHKSRGI
+389 
-404 TTLASMHSQQQQ
+404 
-416 QLHQQQQQ
+416 
-424 QQQYHQQAQQQHPSQ
+424 
-439 SQLQI
+439 
-444 QQQQQQEPLV
+444 
-454 PARLRQAKEKTN
+454 
-466 VESKADERG
+466 
-475 DFVAAGRPSNWEQ
+475 
-488 SRRPSFA
+488 

-520 QLNTLGRYERDRERK
+520 QINTLGRYERERDRERERK
-535 LSNTSVGGF
+535 LSNTS
-544 PVEPAVA
+544 VEPAVA

-581 KYSMRRQVSVDNVPT
+581 KYSMRRQASVDNVPT

-602 SNAGSPLPMAR
+602 SNLSNAGSPLPMAR
-613 HKQHSS
+613 NKQHSNER
-619 DKDYGSNSGM
+619 DYANAEHYN
-629 TMPDAFNDSRSTSG
+629 DARSTSG

-663 AAWQLDVVGD
+663 AAWQLEICD
-673 DDMRSLENASKLST
+673 DDMRSLEHVNKLSSM
-687 IRMKLEE
+687 RMKLEE

-704 KIEMALLR
+704 KIEMAVMR

-722 PDVMK
+722 PDVLK

-739 DMDPVDLDKYQQSIA
+739 DIDPADMDKYQQSIA

-806 QHLADHHYQQSRP
+806 QHLADHHYQQRP
-819 VQQSFG
+819 MQQSFG
-825 SSPHLPQAYNAPVS
+825 SSPHLPQAFNAPVS

-854 LQHQQHQQQQP
+854 QQQLHHPHQQQP
-865 MAMPQPMQYV
+865 MQMPPMQYV

-882 SPPQPA
+882 SPPA
-888 HYMQQQQVQQ
+888 HYM
-898 QQQPQSIYSDNGAAY
+898 QPQSIYSDNGAPY
-913 NHSNHSP
+913 NNHSP
-920 YGGAPPQYRSSV
+920 YGAPPPQPQYQQRNS
-932 VYDDYGQPTNHFYLH
+932 VYDDYGQPANHFYLH
-947 ESSPQPQPH
+947 ESPPQ

-970 AAYEQQQQI
+970 AAYEQQQQ
-979 QPPLVDVNA
+979 QQQQQHQQPLVDVNA
-988 WQTQQQQQQQQHQQK
+988 WQSQKKLQQQQHQLQ
-1003 QKQTWMNRPP
+1003 QQQQLQQNWPNRPP
-1013 SSAGAPS
+1013 SSAGAS
-1020 PGSFVLHQNGVG
+1020 QGFVLHQNGGSGAG
-1032 GGAGGGG
+1032 GGGGG

-1044 FQVQASPQHAQRGS
+1044 FQMQSSPQHGQRLHGGA

-1076 KAPQPMGMPMGMA
+1076 KGNMMQPQPMTLG
-1089 MQHEDMMAPQS
+1089 QHEDMMAPQS

-1130 HQQQQQHQQQLQQQQ
+1130 VQQQQRLHQQQQQQQQQ
-1145 QRLQGHSGRGSSS
+1145 QQLPATHSGRGSSS
-1158 EDYDSGEM
+1158 EDYDSGEL

-1193 SFQDPRAMAS
+1193 SFQDPRGS
-1203 GGEDQPPE
+1203 GGGGSGSGGSGEEQRPE
-1211 KGFYISFDD
+1211 KGFYISFDND
-1220 EQPKRPK
+1220 QPKRPK
-1227 PPLRAKRSPKKEAP
+1227 PPLRTKRSPKKE
-1241 PGSRDSVDHQATL
+1241 PGRDSVDNQVVL
-1254 KRESLSQLHNNNNS
+1254 KRESLSQLHNINNS
-1268 IGFGGEDVNSKSSV
+1268 VGGGDEIKNASLA
-1282 TRHSIHGLN
+1282 RHSIHGIAAGLP
-1291 HSNSVK
+1291 SNANSA
-1297 SPGNATYNKY
+1297 GNATYNKY
-1307 TDEPPIQLRQL
+1307 TDEPPIQLRQMAAATAEPL
-1318 AVSGAVSPTGHE
+1318 GLE

-1335 DVTNQPPPQ
+1335 DLTNQP
-1344 QLQQQPMSP
+1344 QQQPLSP
-1353 TRLQQNS
+1353 TRLRAEQ
-1360 NNAEAAKN
+1360 NAEAAKN
-1368 KALVIGADTANLDP
+1368 KAIVIGADSTNLDP
-1382 DSVDEMERRKE
+1382 ESVDEMERRKE

-1415 ESSQKR
+1415 EASQKR

-1429 ERSRKKEEQ
+1429 ERARKKEEQ
-1438 MARRAAILEQH
+1438 VARRAAILEQH

-1474 QPHSSTSTTPRLRQ
+1474 QPQSSSASTPRLRQ
-1488 QRTTRPRP
+1488 QRVTRPRP

-1503 ASVDISEASSIS
+1503 ASVDISEASSLS

-1571 YKTSREPAGVER
+1571 YKTSREPAVER

-1628 SPGMGMGASGRHMPS
+1628 SPGMAASGRHMPS

-1667 FSLTPNLNMEY
+1667 TMEY

-1707 VVNREAKQ
+1707 AVNREAKQ

-1741 ALYSYQ
+1741 ALYSYV

>member
-1 MDVET
+1 MDAAES

-74 YQSMNH
+74 YQSLNH

-88 RKGVPVAETSDMPIT
+88 RKGVPVAESSDMPIT

-132 ISSGDRV
+132 ISSGDRI
-139 MAAIRRISGNNYQAP
+139 MSAIRRISGSNYQTP
-154 AGQSY
+154 QGQTY
-159 EQALLGWI
+159 EQALLAWI

-180 EVDAGLPDDNGSRLQ
+180 EVETGMPDENGSRLQ

-217 ISYYCP
+217 IAYYCP

-244 NILLVCNFSQKHL
+244 NILLVGNFSQKHL
-257 PYSVFHMTPEDV
+257 PYGVFHMTPEDV
-269 TYMRGSMKLNLVVL
+269 TFMRGSMKLNLVLL

-328 TVQPVTPIP
+328 TMQPVTPIP
-337 DLRSDLDQPPVG
+337 DLRSDFDQPPVG
-349 SPQNRPPFQV
+349 SPSNRPPFQV
-359 PHSNSFGGG
+359 PHSNSFSGG

-377 EYQTVSQSNNFD
+377 EYQQQQQQTVVQTNSNHFD
-389 GNHAEAFVVHKSRGI
+389 GNQGEAFVVHKSRGI
-404 TTLASMHSQQQQ
+404 TTLSSMHSQQQQ
-416 QLHQQQQQ
+416 QQQQQQHHHHQQQIHQQQQ
-424 QQQYHQQAQQQHPSQ
+424 
-439 SQLQI
+439 SQLQLQLQ

-520 QLNTLGRYERDRERK
+520 QINTLGGRFDRERDRDRERERK
-535 LSNTSVGGF
+535 LSNTSIA
-544 PVEPAVA
+544 EPAVA

-581 KYSMRRQVSVDNVPT
+581 KYSMRRQASSVDNVPT
-596 VSSHNL
+596 VSAHNL
-602 SNAGSPLPMAR
+602 SNASSPLPQAR
-613 HKQHSS
+613 NKQHSS
-619 DKDYGSNSGM
+619 DKDYSNSVADSYN
-629 TMPDAFNDSRSTSG
+629 DARSSA

-663 AAWQLDVVGD
+663 AAWQLDVGD
-673 DDMRSLENASKLST
+673 EDMRSLENASKLST

-722 PDVMK
+722 PEVMK

-739 DMDPVDLDKYQQSIA
+739 DMDPVDLDKYQVGEQSIA

-774 SQMQAQHLQAQQLM
+774 SQMQAQHLQAQQLL

-806 QHLADHHYQQSRP
+806 QHLADHHYQQQQRP
-819 VQQSFG
+819 MQQSFG

-854 LQHQQHQQQQP
+854 QQLPQP
-865 MAMPQPMQYV
+865 MAMPQPMQFV

-882 SPPQPA
+882 SPPQPS
-888 HYMQQQQVQQ
+888 HY
-898 QQQPQSIYSDNGAAY
+898 QPQSIYSDNGAPY
-913 NHSNHSP
+913 NNHSP
-920 YGGAPPQYRSSV
+920 HYGAAAPPQYRSSV
-932 VYDDYGQPTNHFYLH
+932 VFDDYGQPTNHFYLH
-947 ESSPQPQPH
+947 ESSPQPQV
-956 PHPQRRTWAHSAAA
+956 HPQRRTWAHSAAA

-979 QPPLVDVNA
+979 QPMVDVNA
-988 WQTQQQQQQQQHQQK
+988 WQTQQHQQQQQQKKPQ
-1003 QKQTWMNRPP
+1003 QTWMNRPP
-1013 SSAGAPS
+1013 SSAGAAAQ
-1020 PGSFVLHQNGVG
+1020 GSFMLHQNGG
-1032 GGAGGGG
+1032 GGAGGSGGGGG

-1044 FQVQASPQHAQRGS
+1044 FQVQASPQHSQRQLGGGA

-1076 KAPQPMGMPMGMA
+1076 KSQHQPQTMGMA
-1089 MQHEDMMAPQS
+1089 MPMPMQQEDMMAPQS

-1130 HQQQQQHQQQLQQQQ
+1130 LQQQQQQQHHHQQQQQQQ
-1145 QRLQGHSGRGSSS
+1145 QRLQGHGHSGRGSSS

-1193 SFQDPRAMAS
+1193 SFQDPRDS
-1203 GGEDQPPE
+1203 EDQPAE

-1220 EQPKRPK
+1220 DQPKRPK
-1227 PPLRAKRSPKKEAP
+1227 PPLRAKRSPKKEALP
-1241 PGSRDSVDHQATL
+1241 LGSSGTSSRDRDSVDHQTLL
-1254 KRESLSQLHNNNNS
+1254 KRESLSQLHNNNNINNNGS
-1268 IGFGGEDVNSKSSV
+1268 EDGHKSAGAN
-1282 TRHSIHGLN
+1282 RHSIHGLN

-1307 TDEPPIQLRQL
+1307 TDEAPIQLRHL
-1318 AVSGAVSPTGHE
+1318 GVSGSDPFGH
-1330 RRHLE
+1330 
-1335 DVTNQPPPQ
+1335 DPQPHPQ
-1344 QLQQQPMSP
+1344 PHPMQQQQPMSP
-1353 TRLQQNS
+1353 TRLQQTNS
-1360 NNAEAAKN
+1360 SAEAAKN
-1368 KALVIGADTANLDP
+1368 KALVIGVDATNLDP
-1382 DSVDEMERRKE
+1382 ESVDEMERRKE

-1415 ESSQKR
+1415 EASQKR

-1429 ERSRKKEEQ
+1429 ERARKKEDQ

-1474 QPHSSTSTTPRLRQ
+1474 QPQSSTATNPRLRQ

-1571 YKTSREPAGVER
+1571 YKTSREPSAVER

-1602 RKSNSLMNLCDTDS
+1602 RKSNSLMNLC
-1616 GLGRATPPRRAP
+1616 
-1628 SPGMGMGASGRHMPS
+1628 
-1643 PSGPGSLPPGLI
+1643 
-1655 SKRRGFDDGSSD
+1655 
-1667 FSLTPNLNMEY
+1667 
-1678 SGPKLYKQPAAKS
+1678 GPKLYKQPAAKS

-1707 VVNREAKQ
+1707 AVNREAKQ

-1741 ALYSYQ
+1741 ALYSYM
-1747 PETDQVTK
+1747 PESDQVTK

>member
-1 MDVET
+1 MDAAES

-74 YQSMNH
+74 YQSLNH

-88 RKGVPVAETSDMPIT
+88 RKGVPVAESSDMPIT

-132 ISSGDRV
+132 ISSGDRI
-139 MAAIRRISGNNYQAP
+139 MSAIRRISGSNYQTP
-154 AGQSY
+154 QGQTY
-159 EQALLGWI
+159 EQALLAWI

-180 EVDAGLPDDNGSRLQ
+180 EVETGMPDENGSRLQ

-217 ISYYCP
+217 IAYYCP

-244 NILLVCNFSQKHL
+244 NILLVGNFSQKHL
-257 PYSVFHMTPEDV
+257 PYGVFHMTPEDV
-269 TYMRGSMKLNLVVL
+269 TFMRGSMKLNLVLL

-328 TVQPVTPIP
+328 TMQPVTPIP
-337 DLRSDLDQPPVG
+337 DLRSDFDQPPVG
-349 SPQNRPPFQV
+349 SPSNRPPFQV
-359 PHSNSFGGG
+359 PHSNSFSGG

-377 EYQTVSQSNNFD
+377 EYQQQQQQTVVQTNSNHFD
-389 GNHAEAFVVHKSRGI
+389 GNQGEAFVVHKSRGI
-404 TTLASMHSQQQQ
+404 TTLSSMHSQQQQ
-416 QLHQQQQQ
+416 QQQQQQHHHHQQQIHQQQQ
-424 QQQYHQQAQQQHPSQ
+424 
-439 SQLQI
+439 SQLQLQLQ

-520 QLNTLGRYERDRERK
+520 QINTLGGRFDRERDRDRERERK
-535 LSNTSVGGF
+535 LSNTSIA
-544 PVEPAVA
+544 EPAVA

-581 KYSMRRQVSVDNVPT
+581 KYSMRRQASVDNVPT
-596 VSSHNL
+596 VSAHNL
-602 SNAGSPLPMAR
+602 SNASSPLPQAR
-613 HKQHSS
+613 NKQHSS
-619 DKDYGSNSGM
+619 DKDYSNSVADSYN
-629 TMPDAFNDSRSTSG
+629 DARSSA

-663 AAWQLDVVGD
+663 AAWQLDVGD
-673 DDMRSLENASKLST
+673 EDMRSLENASKLST

-722 PDVMK
+722 PEVMK

-774 SQMQAQHLQAQQLM
+774 SQMQAQHLQAQQLL

-806 QHLADHHYQQSRP
+806 QHLADHHYQQQQRP
-819 VQQSFG
+819 MQQSFG

-854 LQHQQHQQQQP
+854 QQLPQP
-865 MAMPQPMQYV
+865 MAMPQPMQFV

-882 SPPQPA
+882 SPPQPS
-888 HYMQQQQVQQ
+888 HY
-898 QQQPQSIYSDNGAAY
+898 QPQSIYSDNGAPY
-913 NHSNHSP
+913 NNHSP
-920 YGGAPPQYRSSV
+920 HYGAAAPPQYRSSV
-932 VYDDYGQPTNHFYLH
+932 VFDDYGQPTNHFYLH
-947 ESSPQPQPH
+947 ESSPQPQV
-956 PHPQRRTWAHSAAA
+956 HPQRRTWAHSAAA

-979 QPPLVDVNA
+979 QPMVDVNA
-988 WQTQQQQQQQQHQQK
+988 WQTQQHQQQQQQKKPQ
-1003 QKQTWMNRPP
+1003 QTWMNRPP
-1013 SSAGAPS
+1013 SSAGAAAQ
-1020 PGSFVLHQNGVG
+1020 GSFMLHQNGG
-1032 GGAGGGG
+1032 GGAGGSGGGGG

-1044 FQVQASPQHAQRGS
+1044 FQVQASPQHSQRQLGGGA

-1076 KAPQPMGMPMGMA
+1076 KSQHQPQTMGMA
-1089 MQHEDMMAPQS
+1089 MPMPMQQEDMMAPQS

-1130 HQQQQQHQQQLQQQQ
+1130 LQQQQQQQHHHQQQQQQQ
-1145 QRLQGHSGRGSSS
+1145 QRLQGHGHSGRGSSS

-1193 SFQDPRAMAS
+1193 SFQDPRDS
-1203 GGEDQPPE
+1203 EDQPAE

-1220 EQPKRPK
+1220 DQPKRPK
-1227 PPLRAKRSPKKEAP
+1227 PPLRAKRSPKKEALP
-1241 PGSRDSVDHQATL
+1241 LGSSGTSSRDRDSVDHQTLL
-1254 KRESLSQLHNNNNS
+1254 KRESLSQLHNNNNINNNGS
-1268 IGFGGEDVNSKSSV
+1268 EDGHKSAGAN
-1282 TRHSIHGLN
+1282 RHSIHGLN

-1307 TDEPPIQLRQL
+1307 TDEAPIQLRHL
-1318 AVSGAVSPTGHE
+1318 GVSGSDPFGH
-1330 RRHLE
+1330 
-1335 DVTNQPPPQ
+1335 DPQPHPQ
-1344 QLQQQPMSP
+1344 PHPMQQQQPMSP
-1353 TRLQQNS
+1353 TRLQQTNS
-1360 NNAEAAKN
+1360 SAEAAKN
-1368 KALVIGADTANLDP
+1368 KALVIGVDATNLDP
-1382 DSVDEMERRKE
+1382 ESVDEMERRKE

-1415 ESSQKR
+1415 EASQKR

-1429 ERSRKKEEQ
+1429 ERARKKEDQ

-1474 QPHSSTSTTPRLRQ
+1474 QPQSSTATNPRLRQ

-1523 SNLTGYGQLSSNSMK
+1523 SNLT
-1538 RDYYRG
+1538 
-1544 SQDSLTVKESP
+1544 
-1555 DDYPSTS
+1555 
-1562 STPIGRRGS
+1562 
-1571 YKTSREPAGVER
+1571 
-1583 GRTLSR
+1583 
-1589 ISVAKGSTLNFRG
+1589 
-1602 RKSNSLMNLCDTDS
+1602 DS

-1628 SPGMGMGASGRHMPS
+1628 SPGMGASGRHMPS

-1667 FSLTPNLNMEY
+1667 FSLTPNFNMEY

-1707 VVNREAKQ
+1707 AVNREAKQ

-1741 ALYSYQ
+1741 ALYSYM
-1747 PETDQVTK
+1747 PESDQVTK

>member
-1 MDVET
+1 MDAET

-74 YQSMNH
+74 YQSLNH
-80 WSIIQTLA
+80 WSILQTLA
-88 RKGVPVAETSDMPIT
+88 RKGVPVAESSDMPIT

-139 MAAIRRISGNNYQAP
+139 MAAIRRISGSNYQAP
-154 AGQSY
+154 PGQSY
-159 EQALLGWI
+159 EQALLAWI

-180 EVDAGLPDDNGSRLQ
+180 EVETGLPDDNGSRLQ

-244 NILLVCNFSQKHL
+244 NILLVGNFSQKHL

-295 AKCVCYPGMDGQD
+295 AKCVCYPGMDGQ
-308 VIARRTLGAN
+308 
-318 EHGICHRRGL
+318 
-328 TVQPVTPIP
+328 
-337 DLRSDLDQPPVG
+337 
-349 SPQNRPPFQV
+349 V

-377 EYQTVSQSNNFD
+377 EYQTVQTNNFD
-389 GNHAEAFVVHKSRGI
+389 TNHAEAFVVHKSRGI

-416 QLHQQQQQ
+416 QQQQLHHQQQQQ
-424 QQQYHQQAQQQHPSQ
+424 QHHQQQQQYQQQQ
-439 SQLQI
+439 SQLQL
-444 QQQQQQEPLV
+444 QQEPLV

-466 VESKADERG
+466 VDSKADERG
-475 DFVAAGRPSNWEQ
+475 DYAAAGRPSNWEQ

-520 QLNTLGRYERDRERK
+520 QLNTLGRYERERDRERK
-535 LSNTSVGGF
+535 LSNTSVGGLSEF
-544 PVEPAVA
+544 KYHLEATFLPIFKIFIVEPAVA
-551 VRSSIADAR
+551 IRSSIADAR

-581 KYSMRRQVSVDNVPT
+581 KYSMRRQASVDNVPT

-602 SNAGSPLPMAR
+602 SNAGSPLPTAR
-613 HKQHSS
+613 HKQHSI
-619 DKDYGSNSGM
+619 DKDYNNSSMMADGGYN
-629 TMPDAFNDSRSTSG
+629 DARSTSG

-663 AAWQLDVVGD
+663 AAWQLDVGD

-739 DMDPVDLDKYQQSIA
+739 DMDPVDLDKYQ
-754 IMNMNLQD
+754 
-762 IQQDIHRLATQQ
+762 
-774 SQMQAQHLQAQQLM
+774 
-788 QAQQIA
+788 
-794 NMLNQQ
+794 
-800 QTYGSQ
+800 
-806 QHLADHHYQQSRP
+806 
-819 VQQSFG
+819 
-825 SSPHLPQAYNAPVS
+825 AYN
-839 AYSSRPPSRDPYQQQ
+839 YSSRPPSRDPYQQ
-854 LQHQQHQQQQP
+854 HQQQQQP
-865 MAMPQPMQYV
+865 MAMPQPMQFV

-888 HYMQQQQVQQ
+888 HYMSPQQH

-913 NHSNHSP
+913 NHSP
-920 YGGAPPQYRSSV
+920 YGGAPPPQYRSSV

-947 ESSPQPQPH
+947 ESSPQPPH
-956 PHPQRRTWAHSAAA
+956 PQQQQHPQRRTWAHSAAA
-970 AAYEQQQQI
+970 AAYEQQQHQ
-979 QPPLVDVNA
+979 QMQQPLVDVNA
-988 WQTQQQQQQQQHQQK
+988 WQTQQQPK

-1020 PGSFVLHQNGVG
+1020 PGSFVLHQNGAG
-1032 GGAGGGG
+1032 NGGGG

-1044 FQVQASPQHAQRGS
+1044 FQVQASPQHRGA

-1076 KAPQPMGMPMGMA
+1076 KAPQPMGGMPMDLP
-1089 MQHEDMMAPQS
+1089 MQPEDMMAPQS

-1130 HQQQQQHQQQLQQQQ
+1130 HQQQQQHHQQQKLQQQQ

-1193 SFQDPRAMAS
+1193 SFQDPRAAAPAPGS
-1203 GGEDQPPE
+1203 APGDDQPPE

-1220 EQPKRPK
+1220 DQPKRPK

-1241 PGSRDSVDHQATL
+1241 PGSRDSVDQAI
-1254 KRESLSQLHNNNNS
+1254 KRESLSQLHNNNN
-1268 IGFGGEDVNSKSSV
+1268 IGIGGDDSHNKTV
-1282 TRHSIHGLN
+1282 TRHSVHGLN
-1291 HSNSVK
+1291 NSNSVK

-1318 AVSGAVSPTGHE
+1318 AVTGAVSPTGHE

-1335 DVTNQPPPQ
+1335 DVTNQSPHQ
-1344 QLQQQPMSP
+1344 QPPMSP
-1353 TRLQQNS
+1353 TRLQH
-1360 NNAEAAKN
+1360 NNQAAEAARN
-1368 KALVIGADTANLDP
+1368 KALVIGVDATNLDP

-1415 ESSQKR
+1415 EASQKR

-1429 ERSRKKEEQ
+1429 ERARKKEEQ

-1459 REGKTLDRPDLHVKL
+1459 REGKTLDRPDMHVKL
-1474 QPHSSTSTTPRLRQ
+1474 QPQSSTSTTPRLRQ

-1523 SNLTGYGQLSSNSMK
+1523 SNLT
-1538 RDYYRG
+1538 
-1544 SQDSLTVKESP
+1544 
-1555 DDYPSTS
+1555 
-1562 STPIGRRGS
+1562 
-1571 YKTSREPAGVER
+1571 
-1583 GRTLSR
+1583 
-1589 ISVAKGSTLNFRG
+1589 
-1602 RKSNSLMNLCDTDS
+1602 
-1616 GLGRATPPRRAP
+1616 
-1628 SPGMGMGASGRHMPS
+1628 
-1643 PSGPGSLPPGLI
+1643 
-1655 SKRRGFDDGSSD
+1655 
-1667 FSLTPNLNMEY
+1667 
-1678 SGPKLYKQPAAKS
+1678 GPKLYKQPAAKS

-1741 ALYSYQ
+1741 ALYSYV

>member
-295 AKCVCYPGMDGQD
+295 AKCVCYPGMDG
-308 VIARRTLGAN
+308 
-318 EHGICHRRGL
+318 
-328 TVQPVTPIP
+328 
-337 DLRSDLDQPPVG
+337 
-349 SPQNRPPFQV
+349 QV

-739 DMDPVDLDKYQQSIA
+739 DMDPVDLDKY
-754 IMNMNLQD
+754 
-762 IQQDIHRLATQQ
+762 
-774 SQMQAQHLQAQQLM
+774 
-788 QAQQIA
+788 
-794 NMLNQQ
+794 
-800 QTYGSQ
+800 
-806 QHLADHHYQQSRP
+806 
-819 VQQSFG
+819 
-825 SSPHLPQAYNAPVS
+825 QAYNAPVS

-1523 SNLTGYGQLSSNSMK
+1523 SNLT
-1538 RDYYRG
+1538 
-1544 SQDSLTVKESP
+1544 
-1555 DDYPSTS
+1555 
-1562 STPIGRRGS
+1562 
-1571 YKTSREPAGVER
+1571 
-1583 GRTLSR
+1583 
-1589 ISVAKGSTLNFRG
+1589 
-1602 RKSNSLMNLCDTDS
+1602 DS

-1628 SPGMGMGASGRHMPS
+1628 SPGMGMGA
-1643 PSGPGSLPPGLI
+1643 
-1655 SKRRGFDDGSSD
+1655 
-1667 FSLTPNLNMEY
+1667 

>member
-1 MDVET
+1 MDAAES

-74 YQSMNH
+74 YQSLNH

-88 RKGVPVAETSDMPIT
+88 RKGVPVAESSDMPIT

-132 ISSGDRV
+132 ISSGDRI
-139 MAAIRRISGNNYQAP
+139 MSAIRRISGSNYQTP
-154 AGQSY
+154 QGQTY
-159 EQALLGWI
+159 EQALLAWI

-180 EVDAGLPDDNGSRLQ
+180 EVETGMPDENGSRLQ

-217 ISYYCP
+217 IAYYCP

-244 NILLVCNFSQKHL
+244 NILLVGNFSQKHL
-257 PYSVFHMTPEDV
+257 PYGVFHMTPEDV
-269 TYMRGSMKLNLVVL
+269 TFMRGSMKLNLVLL

-328 TVQPVTPIP
+328 TMQPVTPIP
-337 DLRSDLDQPPVG
+337 DLRSDFDQPPVG
-349 SPQNRPPFQV
+349 SPSNRPPFQV
-359 PHSNSFGGG
+359 PHSNSFSGG

-377 EYQTVSQSNNFD
+377 EYQQQQQQTVVQTNSNHFD
-389 GNHAEAFVVHKSRGI
+389 GNQGEAFVVHKSRGI
-404 TTLASMHSQQQQ
+404 TTLSSMHSQQQQ
-416 QLHQQQQQ
+416 QQQQQQHHHHQQQIHQQQQ
-424 QQQYHQQAQQQHPSQ
+424 
-439 SQLQI
+439 SQLQLQLQ

-520 QLNTLGRYERDRERK
+520 QINTLGGRFDRERDRDRERERK
-535 LSNTSVGGF
+535 LSNTSIA
-544 PVEPAVA
+544 EPAVA

-581 KYSMRRQVSVDNVPT
+581 KYSMRRQASSVDNVPT
-596 VSSHNL
+596 VSAHNL
-602 SNAGSPLPMAR
+602 SNASSPLPQAR
-613 HKQHSS
+613 NKQHSS
-619 DKDYGSNSGM
+619 DKDYSNSVADSYN
-629 TMPDAFNDSRSTSG
+629 DARSSA

-663 AAWQLDVVGD
+663 AAWQLDVGD
-673 DDMRSLENASKLST
+673 EDMRSLENASKLST

-722 PDVMK
+722 PEVMK

-774 SQMQAQHLQAQQLM
+774 SQMQAQHLQAQQLL

-806 QHLADHHYQQSRP
+806 QHLADHHYQQQQRP
-819 VQQSFG
+819 MQQSFG

-854 LQHQQHQQQQP
+854 QQLPQP
-865 MAMPQPMQYV
+865 MAMPQPMQFV

-882 SPPQPA
+882 SPPQPS
-888 HYMQQQQVQQ
+888 HY
-898 QQQPQSIYSDNGAAY
+898 QPQSIYSDNGAPY
-913 NHSNHSP
+913 NNHSP
-920 YGGAPPQYRSSV
+920 HYGAAAPPQYRSSV
-932 VYDDYGQPTNHFYLH
+932 VFDDYGQPTNHFYLH
-947 ESSPQPQPH
+947 ESSPQPQV
-956 PHPQRRTWAHSAAA
+956 HPQRRTWAHSAAA

-979 QPPLVDVNA
+979 QPMVDVNA
-988 WQTQQQQQQQQHQQK
+988 WQTQQHQQQQQQKKPQ
-1003 QKQTWMNRPP
+1003 QTWMNRPP
-1013 SSAGAPS
+1013 SSAGAAAQ
-1020 PGSFVLHQNGVG
+1020 GSFMLHQNGG
-1032 GGAGGGG
+1032 GGAGGSGGGGG

-1044 FQVQASPQHAQRGS
+1044 FQVQASPQHSQRQLGGGA

-1076 KAPQPMGMPMGMA
+1076 KSQHQPQTMGMA
-1089 MQHEDMMAPQS
+1089 MPMPMQQEDMMAPQS

-1130 HQQQQQHQQQLQQQQ
+1130 LQQQQQQQHHHQQQQQQQ
-1145 QRLQGHSGRGSSS
+1145 QRLQGHGHSGRGSSS

-1193 SFQDPRAMAS
+1193 SFQDPRDS
-1203 GGEDQPPE
+1203 EDQPAE

-1220 EQPKRPK
+1220 DQPKRPK
-1227 PPLRAKRSPKKEAP
+1227 PPLRAKRSPKKEALP
-1241 PGSRDSVDHQATL
+1241 LGSSGTSSRDRDSVDHQTLL
-1254 KRESLSQLHNNNNS
+1254 KRESLSQLHNNNNINNNGS
-1268 IGFGGEDVNSKSSV
+1268 EDGHKSAGAN
-1282 TRHSIHGLN
+1282 RHSIHGLN

-1307 TDEPPIQLRQL
+1307 TDEAPIQLRHL
-1318 AVSGAVSPTGHE
+1318 GVSGSDPFGH
-1330 RRHLE
+1330 
-1335 DVTNQPPPQ
+1335 DPQPHPQ
-1344 QLQQQPMSP
+1344 PHPMQQQQPMSP
-1353 TRLQQNS
+1353 TRLQQTNS
-1360 NNAEAAKN
+1360 SAEAAKN
-1368 KALVIGADTANLDP
+1368 KALVIGVDATNLDP
-1382 DSVDEMERRKE
+1382 ESVDEMERRKE

-1415 ESSQKR
+1415 EASQKR

-1429 ERSRKKEEQ
+1429 ERARKKEDQ

-1474 QPHSSTSTTPRLRQ
+1474 QPQSSTATNPRLRQ

-1571 YKTSREPAGVER
+1571 YKTSREPSAVER

-1602 RKSNSLMNLCDTDS
+1602 RKSNSLMNLC
-1616 GLGRATPPRRAP
+1616 
-1628 SPGMGMGASGRHMPS
+1628 
-1643 PSGPGSLPPGLI
+1643 
-1655 SKRRGFDDGSSD
+1655 
-1667 FSLTPNLNMEY
+1667 
-1678 SGPKLYKQPAAKS
+1678 GPKLYKQPAAKS

-1707 VVNREAKQ
+1707 AVNREAKQ

-1741 ALYSYQ
+1741 ALYSYM
-1747 PETDQVTK
+1747 PESDQVTK

>member
-1 MDVET
+1 MDAET

-47 LKPQIIVEL
+47 LKPQIVVEL

-74 YQSMNH
+74 YQSLNH
-80 WSIIQTLA
+80 WSILQTLA
-88 RKGVPVAETSDMPIT
+88 RKGVPVAESSDMPIT

-139 MAAIRRISGNNYQAP
+139 VAAIRRISGSNYQAP

-159 EQALLGWI
+159 EQGLLAWI

-174 KKRIIK
+174 KKRIVK
-180 EVDAGLPDDNGSRLQ
+180 ELETSVPDEIGTRLQ

-244 NILLVCNFSQKHL
+244 NILLVSSFSQKHL
-257 PYSVFHMTPEDV
+257 PYGVFHMTPEDI
-269 TYMRGSMKLNLVVL
+269 TYMRGSMKLNLVLL

-308 VIARRTLGAN
+308 VITRRSQGAN
-318 EHGICHRRGL
+318 VHGICHRRGL
-328 TVQPVTPIP
+328 TMQPVTPIP
-337 DLRSDLDQPPVG
+337 DLRSDLDQPPIG
-349 SPQNRPPFQV
+349 SPSNRPPFQV
-359 PHSNSFGGG
+359 PHTNSFSGGA
-368 LNRRSTPPN
+368 LNRRSTPPT
-377 EYQTVSQSNNFD
+377 EYQTMQSNNFD
-389 GNHAEAFVVHKSRGI
+389 GNQAEAFVVHKSRGI
-404 TTLASMHSQQQQ
+404 TTLSSMHSQQQQ
-416 QLHQQQQQ
+416 QQQQ
-424 QQQYHQQAQQQHPSQ
+424 QQQYQHQQQ
-439 SQLQI
+439 S
-444 QQQQQQEPLV
+444 QQEPLV
-454 PARLRQAKEKTN
+454 PARLRQAKEKNN

-520 QLNTLGRYERDRERK
+520 QLNTLGRYERERDRERK
-535 LSNTSVGGF
+535 LSNTS
-544 PVEPAVA
+544 VEPAVA

-581 KYSMRRQVSVDNVPT
+581 KYSMRRQASSADNVPT
-596 VSSHNL
+596 ASAHNL
-602 SNAGSPLPMAR
+602 SNAGSPLPAR
-613 HKQHSS
+613 NKQHSI
-619 DKDYGSNSGM
+619 DRDYSTVDHYN
-629 TMPDAFNDSRSTSG
+629 DARSTG

-663 AAWQLDVVGD
+663 AAWQLDTCD
-673 DDMRSLENASKLST
+673 DDLRSLENATKLST
-687 IRMKLEE
+687 MRMKLEE
-694 KRRRIEQDKR
+694 RRRRIEQDKR
-704 KIEMALLR
+704 KIEMAVLR
-712 HQEKEDLESC
+712 HQEKVCQEDLESC
-722 PDVMK
+722 PDVLK

-739 DMDPVDLDKYQQSIA
+739 EIDPADMDKYQA
-754 IMNMNLQD
+754 
-762 IQQDIHRLATQQ
+762 
-774 SQMQAQHLQAQQLM
+774 
-788 QAQQIA
+788 
-794 NMLNQQ
+794 
-800 QTYGSQ
+800 
-806 QHLADHHYQQSRP
+806 
-819 VQQSFG
+819 F
-825 SSPHLPQAYNAPVS
+825 NAPVS
-839 AYSSRPPSRDPYQQQ
+839 AYNSRPPSRDPYQQQ
-854 LQHQQHQQQQP
+854 QQQHHSHQQQP
-865 MAMPQPMQYV
+865 MQMPPMQYV

-882 SPPQPA
+882 SPPA
-888 HYMQQQQVQQ
+888 HYM
-898 QQQPQSIYSDNGAAY
+898 QPQSIYSDNGAPY
-913 NHSNHSP
+913 NNHSP
-920 YGGAPPQYRSSV
+920 YGAPPMPQYQQQHQQRNS
-932 VYDDYGQPTNHFYLH
+932 VYDEYGQPANHFYLH
-947 ESSPQPQPH
+947 ESPPQ

-970 AAYEQQQQI
+970 AAYEQQQQ
-979 QPPLVDVNA
+979 A
-988 WQTQQQQQQQQHQQK
+988 QQQQQQQPLLDVNAWQIQKKMQQ
-1003 QKQTWMNRPP
+1003 QQQQQNWPNRPP
-1013 SSAGAPS
+1013 SSAGTS
-1020 PGSFVLHQNGVG
+1020 QGFVLHQNGG
-1032 GGAGGGG
+1032 GGGG

-1044 FQVQASPQHAQRGS
+1044 FQVQSSPQHGQRIHGGGGS
-1058 NGVQRQQSL
+1058 GSANGVQRQQSL

-1076 KAPQPMGMPMGMA
+1076 KGNMGQPMGMG
-1089 MQHEDMMAPQS
+1089 QHEDMMAPQS

-1130 HQQQQQHQQQLQQQQ
+1130 VQQQQRLHHHQQQQQQQQQ
-1145 QRLQGHSGRGSSS
+1145 QQLPTAHSGRGSSS
-1158 EDYDSGEM
+1158 EDYDSGEL

-1178 TYRIPSPSRPSIQAN
+1178 TYRIPSPSRPAIQAN
-1193 SFQDPRAMAS
+1193 SFQDPRGGGGNGNGNGS
-1203 GGEDQPPE
+1203 GSGEEQRPE
-1211 KGFYISFDD
+1211 KGFYISFDND
-1220 EQPKRPK
+1220 QPKRPK
-1227 PPLRAKRSPKKEAP
+1227 PPLRAKKSPKKEP
-1241 PGSRDSVDHQATL
+1241 SRDNVDNQVVL
-1254 KRESLSQLHNNNNS
+1254 KRESLSQLHNSNNFASEEAKNA
-1268 IGFGGEDVNSKSSV
+1268 
-1282 TRHSIHGLN
+1282 TAARHSIHNFPGVQAN
-1291 HSNSVK
+1291 ANAN
-1297 SPGNATYNKY
+1297 PAGNATYNKY
-1307 TDEPPIQLRQL
+1307 TDEPPIQLRQIT
-1318 AVSGAVSPTGHE
+1318 ASAAEPNVHE

-1335 DVTNQPPPQ
+1335 DLTNQPQ
-1344 QLQQQPMSP
+1344 QQQQQQPLSP
-1353 TRLQQNS
+1353 SRLRAEHS
-1360 NNAEAAKN
+1360 SSSAEAAKK
-1368 KALVIGADTANLDP
+1368 KALVIGVDATNLDP
-1382 DSVDEMERRKE
+1382 ESVDEMERRKE

-1415 ESSQKR
+1415 EASQKR

-1429 ERSRKKEEQ
+1429 ERARKKEEQ
-1438 MARRAAILEQH
+1438 VARRAAILEQH

-1474 QPHSSTSTTPRLRQ
+1474 QPQSSNASTPRLRQ
-1488 QRTTRPRP
+1488 QRVTRPRP

-1503 ASVDISEASSIS
+1503 ASVDISEASSLS

-1523 SNLTGYGQLSSNSMK
+1523 SNLT
-1538 RDYYRG
+1538 
-1544 SQDSLTVKESP
+1544 
-1555 DDYPSTS
+1555 
-1562 STPIGRRGS
+1562 
-1571 YKTSREPAGVER
+1571 EPAVER

-1628 SPGMGMGASGRHMPS
+1628 SPGMAA
-1643 PSGPGSLPPGLI
+1643 
-1655 SKRRGFDDGSSD
+1655 
-1667 FSLTPNLNMEY
+1667 

-1707 VVNREAKQ
+1707 AVNREAKQ

-1741 ALYSYQ
+1741 ALYSYM

>member
-80 WSIIQTLA
+80 WSILQTLA

-139 MAAIRRISGNNYQAP
+139 MSAIRRISGSNYQAP
-154 AGQSY
+154 PGQSY

-174 KKRIIK
+174 KKRIIM
-180 EVDAGLPDDNGSRLQ
+180 EVETGMPDENGSRLQ

-244 NILLVCNFSQKHL
+244 NILLVANFSQKHL
-257 PYSVFHMTPEDV
+257 PYGVFHMTPEDV
-269 TYMRGSMKLNLVVL
+269 TYMRGSMKLNLVLL

-308 VIARRTLGAN
+308 VIARRSLGAN

-349 SPQNRPPFQV
+349 SPSNRPPFQV

-368 LNRRSTPPN
+368 LNRKTTPPN
-377 EYQTVSQSNNFD
+377 DYQATFDGSNNQ
-389 GNHAEAFVVHKSRGI
+389 AEAFVVHKSRGI

-416 QLHQQQQQ
+416 QLHQQ
-424 QQQYHQQAQQQHPSQ
+424 AQQQPQYHHQQ
-439 SQLQI
+439 SQLQL

-520 QLNTLGRYERDRERK
+520 QLNTLGRYERERDVRERK
-535 LSNTSVGGF
+535 LSNTSV
-544 PVEPAVA
+544 VEPAVA

-581 KYSMRRQVSVDNVPT
+581 KYTMRRQASVDNVPT

-613 HKQHSS
+613 HKQHSI
-619 DKDYGSNSGM
+619 DKDYHNNSGGGGM
-629 TMPDAFNDSRSTSG
+629 MADPYSDARSTSG

-663 AAWQLDVVGD
+663 AAWQLDVGD
-673 DDMRSLENASKLST
+673 EDMRSLENASKLST

-727 WETMSN
+727 WETLSN

-739 DMDPVDLDKYQQSIA
+739 DMDPVDLDKYQQ
-754 IMNMNLQD
+754 
-762 IQQDIHRLATQQ
+762 
-774 SQMQAQHLQAQQLM
+774 
-788 QAQQIA
+788 
-794 NMLNQQ
+794 
-800 QTYGSQ
+800 TYGSQ
-806 QHLADHHYQQSRP
+806 QHLATDHHYQPSRTM
-819 VQQSFG
+819 QQSFG

-854 LQHQQHQQQQP
+854 LQHQHQQQQQQP

-888 HYMQQQQVQQ
+888 HYMP
-898 QQQPQSIYSDNGAAY
+898 QQQPQSIYSDNGAGY

-920 YGGAPPQYRSSV
+920 YGGAPPEYRNSV

-947 ESSPQPQPH
+947 ESSPQQQQQQQGHPQ
-956 PHPQRRTWAHSAAA
+956 QRRTWAHSAAA

-979 QPPLVDVNA
+979 QQPLVDVNA
-988 WQTQQQQQQQQHQQK
+988 WQTQQK

-1013 SSAGAPS
+1013 SSVGAPS
-1020 PGSFVLHQNGVG
+1020 PGSFVLHQNGG
-1032 GGAGGGG
+1032 GGGGVGGGG

-1044 FQVQASPQHAQRGS
+1044 FQVQASPQHSQRQVGGS

-1076 KAPQPMGMPMGMA
+1076 KAPQPMGMPMGMP

-1130 HQQQQQHQQQLQQQQ
+1130 HQSQQQHQLQLQNQQQQ

-1193 SFQDPRAMAS
+1193 SFQDPRALAAAAAAAS
-1203 GGEDQPPE
+1203 SGDDREPPE

-1227 PPLRAKRSPKKEAP
+1227 PPLRAKRSPKKEAL

-1254 KRESLSQLHNNNNS
+1254 KRESLSQLHNNNNNN
-1268 IGFGGEDVNSKSSV
+1268 IGFGGEDESSSKPAAT

-1291 HSNSVK
+1291 SHSNSVK

-1318 AVSGAVSPTGHE
+1318 AAVSGAPVSPTGHE
-1330 RRHLE
+1330 RRYLE
-1335 DVTNQPPPQ
+1335 DLTNQTSPLP
-1344 QLQQQPMSP
+1344 QQPMSP
-1353 TRLQQNS
+1353 TRLQQSS
-1360 NNAEAAKN
+1360 NNAEAARN
-1368 KALVIGADTANLDP
+1368 KALVIGADSANLDP

-1429 ERSRKKEEQ
+1429 ERARKKEEQ

-1459 REGKTLDRPDLHVKL
+1459 REGKTLDRPDMHVKL
-1474 QPHSSTSTTPRLRQ
+1474 QPQSSTSTTPRLRQ
-1488 QRTTRPRP
+1488 QRNTRPRP

-1523 SNLTGYGQLSSNSMK
+1523 SNLT
-1538 RDYYRG
+1538 
-1544 SQDSLTVKESP
+1544 ESP

-1571 YKTSREPAGVER
+1571 YKTSR
-1583 GRTLSR
+1583 
-1589 ISVAKGSTLNFRG
+1589 
-1602 RKSNSLMNLCDTDS
+1602 
-1616 GLGRATPPRRAP
+1616 
-1628 SPGMGMGASGRHMPS
+1628 
-1643 PSGPGSLPPGLI
+1643 
-1655 SKRRGFDDGSSD
+1655 
-1667 FSLTPNLNMEY
+1667 
-1678 SGPKLYKQPAAKS
+1678 GPKLYKQPAAKS

-1741 ALYSYQ
+1741 ALYSYV

-1804 QGKRVQLPSKKDMAL
+1804 QGKRVALPSKKDMAL

>member
-56 GNATLYCQTLSN
+56 GNATLYCQTLAN

-88 RKGVPVAETSDMPIT
+88 RKGVPVAESADMPIT

-154 AGQSY
+154 TGQSY

-257 PYSVFHMTPEDV
+257 PYTVMHMTPEDV

-295 AKCVCYPGMDGQD
+295 AKCVCYPGMDGQ
-308 VIARRTLGAN
+308 
-318 EHGICHRRGL
+318 
-328 TVQPVTPIP
+328 
-337 DLRSDLDQPPVG
+337 
-349 SPQNRPPFQV
+349 V

-377 EYQTVSQSNNFD
+377 EYQTVQSNNFD

-416 QLHQQQQQ
+416 QLHQQQQH
-424 QQQYHQQAQQQHPSQ
+424 QQQYHQQPLQQHPSQ

-444 QQQQQQEPLV
+444 QQQEPLV

-535 LSNTSVGGF
+535 LSNTSVGSY

-602 SNAGSPLPMAR
+602 SNAGSPLPVAR

-619 DKDYGSNSGM
+619 DKDYSSNSGM
-629 TMPDAFNDSRSTSG
+629 TPDAYNDSRSTSG

-663 AAWQLDVVGD
+663 AAWQLDVGD

-806 QHLADHHYQQSRP
+806 QHLADHHYQQQRP
-819 VQQSFG
+819 MQQSFG

-854 LQHQQHQQQQP
+854 LHHQQQQP
-865 MAMPQPMQYV
+865 MPMPQQMQYV

-888 HYMQQQQVQQ
+888 HYMPQQA
-898 QQQPQSIYSDNGAAY
+898 QQPQSIYSDNGAAY

-920 YGGAPPQYRSSV
+920 YGGGPQYRSSV

-947 ESSPQPQPH
+947 ESSPQPQAH

-979 QPPLVDVNA
+979 QPSLVDVNA
-988 WQTQQQQQQQQHQQK
+988 WQTQQHQK

-1020 PGSFVLHQNGVG
+1020 PGSFMLHQNGAG
-1032 GGAGGGG
+1032 GGGGGGG

-1044 FQVQASPQHAQRGS
+1044 FQVQASPQHGQRQVSGS

-1076 KAPQPMGMPMGMA
+1076 KAPQNMGMPMGMP
-1089 MQHEDMMAPQS
+1089 MQQEDMMAPQS

-1121 QSTRISDFV
+1121 QSTHVSDFV
-1130 HQQQQQHQQQLQQQQ
+1130 HQQQQQHQHQQQLQQQH
-1145 QRLQGHSGRGSSS
+1145 RLQGHSGRGSSS

-1193 SFQDPRAMAS
+1193 SFQDPRAMAAAS
-1203 GGEDQPPE
+1203 GGEDQPAE

-1227 PPLRAKRSPKKEAP
+1227 PPLRAKRSPKKESP
-1241 PGSRDSVDHQATL
+1241 PGSRDSVDNQATL
-1254 KRESLSQLHNNNNS
+1254 KRESLSHLHNNNN
-1268 IGFGGEDVNSKSSV
+1268 IGFANDDVNSKPV

-1291 HSNSVK
+1291 NSNSVK
-1297 SPGNATYNKY
+1297 TPGNATYNKY

-1318 AVSGAVSPTGHE
+1318 AVSGAMSPTSNDRH
-1330 RRHLE
+1330 HLE
-1335 DVTNQPPPQ
+1335 DVSNQSPQ
-1344 QLQQQPMSP
+1344 QTQQPMSP
-1353 TRLQQNS
+1353 TRLQQSS

-1368 KALVIGADTANLDP
+1368 KALVIGADSTNLDP
-1382 DSVDEMERRKE
+1382 ESVDEMERRKE

-1415 ESSQKR
+1415 EASQKR

-1474 QPHSSTSTTPRLRQ
+1474 QSHSSTSTTPRLRQ

-1544 SQDSLTVKESP
+1544 SQDSLTVK
-1555 DDYPSTS
+1555 
-1562 STPIGRRGS
+1562 
-1571 YKTSREPAGVER
+1571 
-1583 GRTLSR
+1583 
-1589 ISVAKGSTLNFRG
+1589 
-1602 RKSNSLMNLCDTDS
+1602 DS

-1628 SPGMGMGASGRHMPS
+1628 SPGMGMGA
-1643 PSGPGSLPPGLI
+1643 
-1655 SKRRGFDDGSSD
+1655 
-1667 FSLTPNLNMEY
+1667 

-1755 LYGTGPSQVDEVMF
+1755 LYGTGPSQVEEVMF

>member
-1 MDVET
+1 MDAET

-47 LKPQIIVEL
+47 LKPQIVVEL

-74 YQSMNH
+74 YQSLNH
-80 WSIIQTLA
+80 WSILQTLA
-88 RKGVPVAETSDMPIT
+88 RKGVPVAESSDMPIT

-139 MAAIRRISGNNYQAP
+139 VSAIRRISGSNYQAP
-154 AGQSY
+154 PGQSY
-159 EQALLGWI
+159 EQGLLAWI

-174 KKRIIK
+174 KKRIVK
-180 EVDAGLPDDNGSRLQ
+180 ELESSVPDEIGTRLQ

-244 NILLVCNFSQKHL
+244 NILLVSNFSQKHL
-257 PYSVFHMTPEDV
+257 PYGVFHMTPEDI
-269 TYMRGSMKLNLVVL
+269 TYMRGSMKLNLVLL

-295 AKCVCYPGMDGQD
+295 AKCVCYPGMDGQ
-308 VIARRTLGAN
+308 VPHTNSFSVG
-318 EHGICHRRGL
+318 
-328 TVQPVTPIP
+328 
-337 DLRSDLDQPPVG
+337 VG
-349 SPQNRPPFQV
+349 S
-359 PHSNSFGGG
+359 
-368 LNRRSTPPN
+368 LNRRSTPPT
-377 EYQTVSQSNNFD
+377 EYQTMQSNNFD
-389 GNHAEAFVVHKSRGI
+389 GNQAEAFVVHKSRGI
-404 TTLASMHSQQQQ
+404 TTLSSMHSQQQQ
-416 QLHQQQQQ
+416 QQQQQQ
-424 QQQYHQQAQQQHPSQ
+424 HY
-439 SQLQI
+439 QL
-444 QQQQQQEPLV
+444 QQQQQPQSQQEPLV
-454 PARLRQAKEKTN
+454 PARLRQAKEKNN
-466 VESKADERG
+466 VESKADER
-475 DFVAAGRPSNWEQ
+475 
-488 SRRPSFA
+488 

-520 QLNTLGRYERDRERK
+520 QINTLGRYERERDRERK
-535 LSNTSVGGF
+535 LSNTS
-544 PVEPAVA
+544 VEPAVA

-581 KYSMRRQVSVDNVPT
+581 KYSMRRQASIDNVPT
-596 VSSHNL
+596 ASAHNL
-602 SNAGSPLPMAR
+602 SNAGSPLPAR
-613 HKQHSS
+613 NKQHSI
-619 DKDYGSNSGM
+619 DRGDYSNAEHYN
-629 TMPDAFNDSRSTSG
+629 DARSSG

-663 AAWQLDVVGD
+663 ATWQYETCD
-673 DDMRSLENASKLST
+673 DDLRSLENATKLST
-687 IRMKLEE
+687 MRMKLEE
-694 KRRRIEQDKR
+694 RRRRIEQDKR
-704 KIEMALLR
+704 KIELAVLR
-712 HQEKEDLESC
+712 HQEKVCQEDLESC
-722 PDVMK
+722 PDVLK

-733 ESKRTP
+733 DSKRTP
-739 DMDPVDLDKYQQSIA
+739 EMDPADMDKYQQSIA

-806 QHLADHHYQQSRP
+806 QHLAEHHYQQRP
-819 VQQSFG
+819 MQQSFG
-825 SSPHLPQAYNAPVS
+825 SSPHLPQAFNAPVS
-839 AYSSRPPSRDPYQQQ
+839 AYNSRPPSRDPYQQQ
-854 LQHQQHQQQQP
+854 QQQQHHPHQQP
-865 MAMPQPMQYV
+865 MQMPPMQYV

-882 SPPQPA
+882 SPPA
-888 HYMQQQQVQQ
+888 HYM
-898 QQQPQSIYSDNGAAY
+898 QPQSIYSDNGGAPY
-913 NHSNHSP
+913 NNHSP
-920 YGGAPPQYRSSV
+920 YGAPPMQQYQQQQHPQRNS
-932 VYDDYGQPTNHFYLH
+932 VYDEYGQPANHFYLH
-947 ESSPQPQPH
+947 ESPPQPLG
-956 PHPQRRTWAHSAAA
+956 HPQRRTWAHSAAA
-970 AAYEQQQQI
+970 AAYEQQQQQQAQQQQQ
-979 QPPLVDVNA
+979 QPLLDVNA
-988 WQTQQQQQQQQHQQK
+988 WQTQKKMQQQQQQQQQ
-1003 QKQTWMNRPP
+1003 QQSWPNRPP
-1013 SSAGAPS
+1013 SSAGAS
-1020 PGSFVLHQNGVG
+1020 QGFVLHQNGG
-1032 GGAGGGG
+1032 GGGG

-1044 FQVQASPQHAQRGS
+1044 FQVQSSPQHSQRMHGGGSGSS

-1076 KAPQPMGMPMGMA
+1076 KGNMGQNMGMGQPD
-1089 MQHEDMMAPQS
+1089 DMMAPQS

-1130 HQQQQQHQQQLQQQQ
+1130 AQQQRLHHQQQQQQQQQ
-1145 QRLQGHSGRGSSS
+1145 QLPATHSGRGSSS
-1158 EDYDSGEM
+1158 EDYDSGEL

-1193 SFQDPRAMAS
+1193 SFQDPR
-1203 GGEDQPPE
+1203 GGGDRNGSSEEQRPE
-1211 KGFYISFDD
+1211 KGFYISFDND
-1220 EQPKRPK
+1220 QPKRPK
-1227 PPLRAKRSPKKEAP
+1227 PPLRAKKSPKKES
-1241 PGSRDSVDHQATL
+1241 SRDSVDNQVVV
-1254 KRESLSQLHNNNNS
+1254 KRESLSQLHNSNN
-1268 IGFGGEDVNSKSSV
+1268 IAIEEAKSAAAA
-1282 TRHSIHGLN
+1282 RHSIHNFPGGQ
-1291 HSNSVK
+1291 SNS
-1297 SPGNATYNKY
+1297 PAGNATYNKY
-1307 TDEPPIQLRQL
+1307 TDEPPIQLRQITT
-1318 AVSGAVSPTGHE
+1318 SGAEPDAQE

-1335 DVTNQPPPQ
+1335 DLTNQP
-1344 QLQQQPMSP
+1344 QQQPQPLSP
-1353 TRLQQNS
+1353 SRLRAEHS
-1360 NNAEAAKN
+1360 ITSAEAAKN
-1368 KALVIGADTANLDP
+1368 KALVIGADSTNLDP
-1382 DSVDEMERRKE
+1382 ESVDEMERRKE

-1415 ESSQKR
+1415 EASQKR

-1429 ERSRKKEEQ
+1429 ERARKKEEQ

-1474 QPHSSTSTTPRLRQ
+1474 QPQSSSTTPRLRQ
-1488 QRTTRPRP
+1488 QRVTRPRP

-1503 ASVDISEASSIS
+1503 ASVDISEASSLS

-1538 RDYYRG
+1538 RDFYRG

-1571 YKTSREPAGVER
+1571 YKTSREPAVER

-1602 RKSNSLMNLCDTDS
+1602 RKSNSLMNLC
-1616 GLGRATPPRRAP
+1616 
-1628 SPGMGMGASGRHMPS
+1628 
-1643 PSGPGSLPPGLI
+1643 
-1655 SKRRGFDDGSSD
+1655 
-1667 FSLTPNLNMEY
+1667 
-1678 SGPKLYKQPAAKS
+1678 GPKLYKQPAAKS

-1707 VVNREAKQ
+1707 AVNREAKQ

-1741 ALYSYQ
+1741 ALYSYL

>member
-56 GNATLYCQTLSN
+56 GNATLYCQTLAN

-88 RKGVPVAETSDMPIT
+88 RKGVPVAESADMPIT

-154 AGQSY
+154 TGQSY

-257 PYSVFHMTPEDV
+257 PYTVMHMTPEDV

-295 AKCVCYPGMDGQD
+295 AKCVCYPGMDGQ
-308 VIARRTLGAN
+308 
-318 EHGICHRRGL
+318 
-328 TVQPVTPIP
+328 
-337 DLRSDLDQPPVG
+337 
-349 SPQNRPPFQV
+349 V

-377 EYQTVSQSNNFD
+377 EYQTVQSNNFD
-389 GNHAEAFVVHKSRGI
+389 ANHAEAFVVHKSRGI

-416 QLHQQQQQ
+416 LHQQQHQQ
-424 QQQYHQQAQQQHPSQ
+424 HQQQYQQQPLQQHPSQ

-444 QQQQQQEPLV
+444 QQQEPLV

-535 LSNTSVGGF
+535 LSNTSVGSY

-560 GTLQLGYDTDSG
+560 GTLQLSYDTDSG

-602 SNAGSPLPMAR
+602 SNAGSPLPVAR

-619 DKDYGSNSGM
+619 DKDYSSNSGM
-629 TMPDAFNDSRSTSG
+629 TPDAYNDTRSTSA

-663 AAWQLDVVGD
+663 AAWQLDVGD

-806 QHLADHHYQQSRP
+806 QHLADHHYQQQRP
-819 VQQSFG
+819 MQQSFG
-825 SSPHLPQAYNAPVS
+825 SSPHIPQAYNAPVS

-854 LQHQQHQQQQP
+854 LHHQQQQP
-865 MAMPQPMQYV
+865 MPMPQPMQYV

-888 HYMQQQQVQQ
+888 HYMPQQT
-898 QQQPQSIYSDNGAAY
+898 QQPQSIYSDNGAAY

-920 YGGAPPQYRSSV
+920 YGGAPQYRSSV

-947 ESSPQPQPH
+947 ESSPQPQAH

-979 QPPLVDVNA
+979 QPSLVDVNA
-988 WQTQQQQQQQQHQQK
+988 WQTQQHQK

-1020 PGSFVLHQNGVG
+1020 PGSFMLHQNGG
-1032 GGAGGGG
+1032 GGGGGGGGG

-1044 FQVQASPQHAQRGS
+1044 FQVQASPQHGQRQVSGS

-1076 KAPQPMGMPMGMA
+1076 KAPQNMGMPMGMP
-1089 MQHEDMMAPQS
+1089 MQQEDMMAPQS

-1121 QSTRISDFV
+1121 QSTHITDFV
-1130 HQQQQQHQQQLQQQQ
+1130 HQQQQQHQQQLQQQ

-1193 SFQDPRAMAS
+1193 SFQDPRAMAAAP
-1203 GGEDQPPE
+1203 GAEDQPPE

-1227 PPLRAKRSPKKEAP
+1227 PPLRAKRSPKKESP
-1241 PGSRDSVDHQATL
+1241 PGSRDSVDNQATL
-1254 KRESLSQLHNNNNS
+1254 KRESLSHLHNNNN
-1268 IGFGGEDVNSKSSV
+1268 IGFGNDDVNSKPV

-1291 HSNSVK
+1291 NSNSVK

-1318 AVSGAVSPTGHE
+1318 AVSGAMSPTSNE
-1330 RRHLE
+1330 RRHLD
-1335 DVTNQPPPQ
+1335 DVSNQSPQ
-1344 QLQQQPMSP
+1344 QTQQPMSP
-1353 TRLQQNS
+1353 TRLQQSS

-1368 KALVIGADTANLDP
+1368 KALVIGADSTNLDP
-1382 DSVDEMERRKE
+1382 ESVDEMERRKE

-1415 ESSQKR
+1415 EASQKR

-1474 QPHSSTSTTPRLRQ
+1474 QSHSSTSTTPRLRQ

-1602 RKSNSLMNLCDTDS
+1602 RKSNSLMNLC
-1616 GLGRATPPRRAP
+1616 
-1628 SPGMGMGASGRHMPS
+1628 
-1643 PSGPGSLPPGLI
+1643 
-1655 SKRRGFDDGSSD
+1655 
-1667 FSLTPNLNMEY
+1667 
-1678 SGPKLYKQPAAKS
+1678 GPKLYKQPAAKS

-1755 LYGTGPSQVDEVMF
+1755 LYGTGPSQVEEVMF

>member
-1 MDVET
+1 MDAET

-47 LKPQIIVEL
+47 LKPQIVVEL

-74 YQSMNH
+74 YQSLNH
-80 WSIIQTLA
+80 WSILQTLA
-88 RKGVPVAETSDMPIT
+88 RKGVPVAESSDMPIT

-117 HMSVIESLMVLYAKE
+117 HMSVIESMMVLYAKE

-139 MAAIRRISGNNYQAP
+139 MAAIRRISGSNYQAP
-154 AGQSY
+154 SSQSY
-159 EQALLGWI
+159 EQGLLAWI

-174 KKRIIK
+174 KKRIVK
-180 EVDAGLPDDNGSRLQ
+180 ELETSVPDEIGTRLQ

-244 NILLVCNFSQKHL
+244 NILLVSSFSQKHL
-257 PYSVFHMTPEDV
+257 PYGVFHMTPEDI
-269 TYMRGSMKLNLVVL
+269 TYMRGSMKLNLVLL

-308 VIARRTLGAN
+308 VITRRSQGAN

-328 TVQPVTPIP
+328 TMQPVTPIP
-337 DLRSDLDQPPVG
+337 DLRSDLDQPPIG
-349 SPQNRPPFQV
+349 SPSNRPPFQV
-359 PHSNSFGGG
+359 PHTNSFSGGA
-368 LNRRSTPPN
+368 LNRRSTPPT
-377 EYQTVSQSNNFD
+377 EYQTMQSNNFD
-389 GNHAEAFVVHKSRGI
+389 GNQAEAFVVHKSRGI
-404 TTLASMHSQQQQ
+404 TTLSSMHSQQQQ
-416 QLHQQQQQ
+416 QQQQ
-424 QQQYHQQAQQQHPSQ
+424 QQQYQHQQQ
-439 SQLQI
+439 S
-444 QQQQQQEPLV
+444 QQEPLV
-454 PARLRQAKEKTN
+454 PARLRQAKEKNN

-520 QLNTLGRYERDRERK
+520 QLNTLGRFERERDRERK
-535 LSNTSVGGF
+535 LSNTS
-544 PVEPAVA
+544 VEPAVA

-581 KYSMRRQVSVDNVPT
+581 KYSMRRQASSADNVPT
-596 VSSHNL
+596 ASAHNL
-602 SNAGSPLPMAR
+602 SNAGSPLPAR
-613 HKQHSS
+613 NKQHSI
-619 DKDYGSNSGM
+619 DRDYS
-629 TMPDAFNDSRSTSG
+629 TVDHFNDARSSG

-663 AAWQLDVVGD
+663 AAWQLDTCD
-673 DDMRSLENASKLST
+673 DDLRSLENATKLST
-687 IRMKLEE
+687 MRMKLEE
-694 KRRRIEQDKR
+694 RRRRIEQDKR
-704 KIEMALLR
+704 KIEMAVLR
-712 HQEKEDLESC
+712 HQEKTCQEDLESC
-722 PDVMK
+722 PDVLK

-739 DMDPVDLDKYQQSIA
+739 EIDPADMDKYQQSIA

-806 QHLADHHYQQSRP
+806 QHLAEHHYQQRP
-819 VQQSFG
+819 MQQSFG
-825 SSPHLPQAYNAPVS
+825 SSPHLPQAFNAPVS
-839 AYSSRPPSRDPYQQQ
+839 AYNSRPPSRDPYQQQ
-854 LQHQQHQQQQP
+854 QQQQHHSHQQQP
-865 MAMPQPMQYV
+865 MQMPPMQYV

-882 SPPQPA
+882 SPPA
-888 HYMQQQQVQQ
+888 HYMQ
-898 QQQPQSIYSDNGAAY
+898 PQSLYSDNGAPY
-913 NHSNHSP
+913 NNHSP
-920 YGGAPPQYRSSV
+920 YGAPPLPQYQQHQQRNS
-932 VYDDYGQPTNHFYLH
+932 VYDEYGQPANHFYLH
-947 ESSPQPQPH
+947 ESPPQPH
-956 PHPQRRTWAHSAAA
+956 AHPQRRTWAHSAAA
-970 AAYEQQQQI
+970 AAYEQQQQAQQQQ
-979 QPPLVDVNA
+979 QPLLDVNA
-988 WQTQQQQQQQQHQQK
+988 WQTQKKMQQQQQQQN
-1003 QKQTWMNRPP
+1003 WPNRPP
-1013 SSAGAPS
+1013 SSAGTS
-1020 PGSFVLHQNGVG
+1020 QGFVLHQNGG
-1032 GGAGGGG
+1032 GGGGG

-1044 FQVQASPQHAQRGS
+1044 FQVQSSPQHGQRVHGGGGGS
-1058 NGVQRQQSL
+1058 ANGVQRQQSL

-1076 KAPQPMGMPMGMA
+1076 KGNMGQPNMGMG
-1089 MQHEDMMAPQS
+1089 QHEDMMAPQS

-1130 HQQQQQHQQQLQQQQ
+1130 VQQQQRLHHHQQQQQQQQQLPAA
-1145 QRLQGHSGRGSSS
+1145 HSGRGSSS
-1158 EDYDSGEM
+1158 EDYDSGEL

-1178 TYRIPSPSRPSIQAN
+1178 TYRIPSPSRPAIQAN
-1193 SFQDPRAMAS
+1193 SFQDPRGGGS
-1203 GGEDQPPE
+1203 GGGGNGNGNGNGSGSGEEQRPE
-1211 KGFYISFDD
+1211 KGFYISFDND
-1220 EQPKRPK
+1220 QPKRPK
-1227 PPLRAKRSPKKEAP
+1227 PPLRAKKSPKKEP
-1241 PGSRDSVDHQATL
+1241 SRDNVDNQVVL
-1254 KRESLSQLHNNNNS
+1254 KRESLSQLHNSNNFASEEAKNAS
-1268 IGFGGEDVNSKSSV
+1268 AA
-1282 TRHSIHGLN
+1282 RHSIHNFPGVQAN
-1291 HSNSVK
+1291 ANANSA
-1297 SPGNATYNKY
+1297 GNATYNKY
-1307 TDEPPIQLRQL
+1307 TDEPPIQLRQI
-1318 AVSGAVSPTGHE
+1318 AASAAEPNVHE

-1335 DVTNQPPPQ
+1335 DLTNQPQ
-1344 QLQQQPMSP
+1344 QQQQQPLSP
-1353 TRLQQNS
+1353 SRLRAEHS
-1360 NNAEAAKN
+1360 SSSAEAAKK
-1368 KALVIGADTANLDP
+1368 KALVIGADATNLDP
-1382 DSVDEMERRKE
+1382 ESVDEMERRKE

-1415 ESSQKR
+1415 EASQKR
-1421 EKEREKEE
+1421 EKERQKEE
-1429 ERSRKKEEQ
+1429 ERARKKEEQ

-1474 QPHSSTSTTPRLRQ
+1474 QPQSSNASTPRLRQ
-1488 QRTTRPRP
+1488 QRVTRPRP

-1503 ASVDISEASSIS
+1503 ASVDISEASSLS

-1523 SNLTGYGQLSSNSMK
+1523 SNLT
-1538 RDYYRG
+1538 
-1544 SQDSLTVKESP
+1544 ESP

-1571 YKTSREPAGVER
+1571 YKTSR
-1583 GRTLSR
+1583 
-1589 ISVAKGSTLNFRG
+1589 
-1602 RKSNSLMNLCDTDS
+1602 
-1616 GLGRATPPRRAP
+1616 
-1628 SPGMGMGASGRHMPS
+1628 
-1643 PSGPGSLPPGLI
+1643 
-1655 SKRRGFDDGSSD
+1655 
-1667 FSLTPNLNMEY
+1667 
-1678 SGPKLYKQPAAKS
+1678 GPKLYKQPAAKS

-1707 VVNREAKQ
+1707 AVNREAKQ

-1741 ALYSYQ
+1741 ALYSYM

>member
-1 MDVET
+1 MDAET

-47 LKPQIIVEL
+47 LKPQIVVEL

-74 YQSMNH
+74 YQSLNH
-80 WSIIQTLA
+80 WSILQTLA
-88 RKGVPVAETSDMPIT
+88 RKGVPVAESSDMPIT

-139 MAAIRRISGNNYQAP
+139 VSAIRRISGSNYQAP
-154 AGQSY
+154 PGQSY
-159 EQALLGWI
+159 EQGLLAWI

-174 KKRIIK
+174 KKRIVK
-180 EVDAGLPDDNGSRLQ
+180 ELESSVPDEIGTRLQ

-244 NILLVCNFSQKHL
+244 NILLVSNFSQKHL
-257 PYSVFHMTPEDV
+257 PYGVFHMTPEDI
-269 TYMRGSMKLNLVVL
+269 TYMRGSMKLNLVLL

-308 VIARRTLGAN
+308 VIQRRSQGAN

-337 DLRSDLDQPPVG
+337 DLRSDLDQPPMG
-349 SPQNRPPFQV
+349 SPSSRPPFQV
-359 PHSNSFGGG
+359 PHTNSFSVGVGS
-368 LNRRSTPPN
+368 LNRRSTPPT
-377 EYQTVSQSNNFD
+377 EYQTMQSNNFD
-389 GNHAEAFVVHKSRGI
+389 GNQAEAFVVHKSRGI
-404 TTLASMHSQQQQ
+404 TTLSSMHSQQQQ
-416 QLHQQQQQ
+416 QQQQQQ
-424 QQQYHQQAQQQHPSQ
+424 HY
-439 SQLQI
+439 QL
-444 QQQQQQEPLV
+444 QQQQQPQSQQEPLV
-454 PARLRQAKEKTN
+454 PARLRQAKEKNN

-475 DFVAAGRPSNWEQ
+475 DFVAAGRPSNWDQ
-488 SRRPSFA
+488 NRRPSFA

-520 QLNTLGRYERDRERK
+520 QINTLGRYERERDRERK
-535 LSNTSVGGF
+535 LSNTS
-544 PVEPAVA
+544 VEPAVA

-581 KYSMRRQVSVDNVPT
+581 KYSMRRQASIDNVPT
-596 VSSHNL
+596 ASAHNL
-602 SNAGSPLPMAR
+602 SNAGSPLPAR
-613 HKQHSS
+613 NKQHSI
-619 DKDYGSNSGM
+619 DRGDYSNAEHYN
-629 TMPDAFNDSRSTSG
+629 DARSSG

-663 AAWQLDVVGD
+663 ATWQYETCD
-673 DDMRSLENASKLST
+673 DDLRSLENATKLST
-687 IRMKLEE
+687 MRMKLEE
-694 KRRRIEQDKR
+694 RRRRIEQDKR
-704 KIEMALLR
+704 KIELAVLR
-712 HQEKEDLESC
+712 HQEKVCQEDLESC
-722 PDVMK
+722 PDVLK

-733 ESKRTP
+733 DSKRTP
-739 DMDPVDLDKYQQSIA
+739 EMDPADMDKYQQSIA

-806 QHLADHHYQQSRP
+806 QHLAEHHYQQRP
-819 VQQSFG
+819 MQQSFG
-825 SSPHLPQAYNAPVS
+825 SSPHLPQAFNAPVS
-839 AYSSRPPSRDPYQQQ
+839 AYNSRPPSRDPYQQQ
-854 LQHQQHQQQQP
+854 QQQQHHPHQQP
-865 MAMPQPMQYV
+865 MQMPPMQYV

-882 SPPQPA
+882 SPPA
-888 HYMQQQQVQQ
+888 HYM
-898 QQQPQSIYSDNGAAY
+898 QPQSIYSDNGGAPY
-913 NHSNHSP
+913 NNHSP
-920 YGGAPPQYRSSV
+920 YGAPPMQQYQQQQHPQRNS
-932 VYDDYGQPTNHFYLH
+932 VYDEYGQPANHFYLH
-947 ESSPQPQPH
+947 ESPPQPLG
-956 PHPQRRTWAHSAAA
+956 HPQRRTWAHSAAA
-970 AAYEQQQQI
+970 AAYEQQQQQQAQQQQQ
-979 QPPLVDVNA
+979 QPLLDVNA
-988 WQTQQQQQQQQHQQK
+988 WQTQKKMQQQQQQQQQ
-1003 QKQTWMNRPP
+1003 QQSWPNRPP
-1013 SSAGAPS
+1013 SSAGAS
-1020 PGSFVLHQNGVG
+1020 QGFVLHQNGG
-1032 GGAGGGG
+1032 GGGG

-1044 FQVQASPQHAQRGS
+1044 FQVQSSPQHSQRMHGGGSGSS

-1076 KAPQPMGMPMGMA
+1076 KGNMGQNMGMGQPD
-1089 MQHEDMMAPQS
+1089 DMMAPQS

-1130 HQQQQQHQQQLQQQQ
+1130 AQQQRLHHQQQQQQQQQ
-1145 QRLQGHSGRGSSS
+1145 QLPATHSGRGSSS
-1158 EDYDSGEM
+1158 EDYDSGEL

-1193 SFQDPRAMAS
+1193 SFQDPR
-1203 GGEDQPPE
+1203 GGGDRNGSSEEQRPE
-1211 KGFYISFDD
+1211 KGFYISFDND
-1220 EQPKRPK
+1220 QPKRPK
-1227 PPLRAKRSPKKEAP
+1227 PPLRAKKSPKKES
-1241 PGSRDSVDHQATL
+1241 SRDSVDNQVVV
-1254 KRESLSQLHNNNNS
+1254 KRESLSQLHNSNN
-1268 IGFGGEDVNSKSSV
+1268 IAIEEAKSAAAA
-1282 TRHSIHGLN
+1282 RHSIHNFPGGQ
-1291 HSNSVK
+1291 SNS
-1297 SPGNATYNKY
+1297 PAGNATYNKY
-1307 TDEPPIQLRQL
+1307 TDEPPIQLRQITT
-1318 AVSGAVSPTGHE
+1318 SGAEPDAQE

-1335 DVTNQPPPQ
+1335 DLTNQP
-1344 QLQQQPMSP
+1344 QQQPQPLSP
-1353 TRLQQNS
+1353 SRLRAEHS
-1360 NNAEAAKN
+1360 ITSAEAAKN
-1368 KALVIGADTANLDP
+1368 KALVIGADSTNLDP
-1382 DSVDEMERRKE
+1382 ESVDEMERRKE

-1415 ESSQKR
+1415 EASQKR

-1429 ERSRKKEEQ
+1429 ERARKKEEQ

-1474 QPHSSTSTTPRLRQ
+1474 QPQSSSTTPRLRQ
-1488 QRTTRPRP
+1488 QRVTRPRP

-1503 ASVDISEASSIS
+1503 ASVDISEASSLS

-1523 SNLTGYGQLSSNSMK
+1523 SNLT
-1538 RDYYRG
+1538 
-1544 SQDSLTVKESP
+1544 
-1555 DDYPSTS
+1555 
-1562 STPIGRRGS
+1562 
-1571 YKTSREPAGVER
+1571 
-1583 GRTLSR
+1583 
-1589 ISVAKGSTLNFRG
+1589 
-1602 RKSNSLMNLCDTDS
+1602 DTDS

-1628 SPGMGMGASGRHMPS
+1628 SPGMAASGRHMPS

-1667 FSLTPNLNMEY
+1667 TSLTVNANMEY

-1707 VVNREAKQ
+1707 AVNREAKQ

-1741 ALYSYQ
+1741 ALYSYL

>member
-88 RKGVPVAETSDMPIT
+88 RKGVPVAESSDMPIT

-154 AGQSY
+154 PGQSY

-295 AKCVCYPGMDGQD
+295 AKCVCYPGMDGQ
-308 VIARRTLGAN
+308 
-318 EHGICHRRGL
+318 
-328 TVQPVTPIP
+328 
-337 DLRSDLDQPPVG
+337 
-349 SPQNRPPFQV
+349 V

-377 EYQTVSQSNNFD
+377 EYQTVQSNNFD

-416 QLHQQQQQ
+416 LHQQQQQ
-424 QQQYHQQAQQQHPSQ
+424 QQQYHQQAPQQHPSQ

-444 QQQQQQEPLV
+444 QQQEPLV

-619 DKDYGSNSGM
+619 DKDYSSNSNSGM
-629 TMPDAFNDSRSTSG
+629 MPEAYNDTRSTSG

-663 AAWQLDVVGD
+663 AAWQLDVGD

-739 DMDPVDLDKYQQSIA
+739 DMDPVDLDKYQ
-754 IMNMNLQD
+754 
-762 IQQDIHRLATQQ
+762 
-774 SQMQAQHLQAQQLM
+774 
-788 QAQQIA
+788 
-794 NMLNQQ
+794 
-800 QTYGSQ
+800 
-806 QHLADHHYQQSRP
+806 
-819 VQQSFG
+819 
-825 SSPHLPQAYNAPVS
+825 AYNAPVS

-854 LQHQQHQQQQP
+854 LQHQQQQP

-888 HYMQQQQVQQ
+888 HYMQQQP

-920 YGGAPPQYRSSV
+920 YGGAPPQYRNSV

-988 WQTQQQQQQQQHQQK
+988 WQTQQHQK

-1020 PGSFVLHQNGVG
+1020 PGSFVLHQNGG
-1032 GGAGGGG
+1032 GGGGGGVGGG

-1044 FQVQASPQHAQRGS
+1044 FQVQASPQHAQRQVGGS

-1076 KAPQPMGMPMGMA
+1076 KAPQPMGMPMGMP

-1145 QRLQGHSGRGSSS
+1145 RLQGHSGRGSSS
-1158 EDYDSGEM
+1158 EDYDSGEI

-1193 SFQDPRAMAS
+1193 SFQDPRAMAAAS

-1227 PPLRAKRSPKKEAP
+1227 PPLRAKRSPKKETP
-1241 PGSRDSVDHQATL
+1241 PGSRDSVDNQATL
-1254 KRESLSQLHNNNNS
+1254 KRESLSQLHNNNNN
-1268 IGFGGEDVNSKSSV
+1268 IGFGGEDVNSKTV

-1291 HSNSVK
+1291 NSNSVK

-1335 DVTNQPPPQ
+1335 DVTNQPPQ
-1344 QLQQQPMSP
+1344 QLQQPMSP

-1523 SNLTGYGQLSSNSMK
+1523 SNLTG
-1538 RDYYRG
+1538 
-1544 SQDSLTVKESP
+1544 
-1555 DDYPSTS
+1555 
-1562 STPIGRRGS
+1562 
-1571 YKTSREPAGVER
+1571 
-1583 GRTLSR
+1583 
-1589 ISVAKGSTLNFRG
+1589 
-1602 RKSNSLMNLCDTDS
+1602 
-1616 GLGRATPPRRAP
+1616 
-1628 SPGMGMGASGRHMPS
+1628 
-1643 PSGPGSLPPGLI
+1643 
-1655 SKRRGFDDGSSD
+1655 
-1667 FSLTPNLNMEY
+1667 
-1678 SGPKLYKQPAAKS
+1678 PKLYKQPAAKS

>member
-154 AGQSY
+154 PGQSY

-269 TYMRGSMKLNLVVL
+269 TYMRGSMKLNLVLL

-377 EYQTVSQSNNFD
+377 EYQTVQSNNFD
-389 GNHAEAFVVHKSRGI
+389 GNNHAEAFVVHKSRGI

-416 QLHQQQQQ
+416 QLHQQHQQQQQQQQ
-424 QQQYHQQAQQQHPSQ
+424 QQQYQQHPSH

-444 QQQQQQEPLV
+444 QQQQEPLV

-535 LSNTSVGGF
+535 LSNTSVGGSGY

-602 SNAGSPLPMAR
+602 SNAGSPLPVAR

-619 DKDYGSNSGM
+619 DKDYGSNSGVTM
-629 TMPDAFNDSRSTSG
+629 TPDTPYNDTRSTSG

-663 AAWQLDVVGD
+663 AAWQLDVGD

-794 NMLNQQ
+794 NMLNQ
-800 QTYGSQ
+800 
-806 QHLADHHYQQSRP
+806 
-819 VQQSFG
+819 
-825 SSPHLPQAYNAPVS
+825 AYNAPVS

-854 LQHQQHQQQQP
+854 LHQQHQQQQP
-865 MAMPQPMQYV
+865 MAMPQYV

-888 HYMQQQQVQQ
+888 HYMQQQPQQQQ

-913 NHSNHSP
+913 NNHSP
-920 YGGAPPQYRSSV
+920 YGGGAPQYRSSV

-947 ESSPQPQPH
+947 ESSPQPQAH

-979 QPPLVDVNA
+979 QQPLVDVNA
-988 WQTQQQQQQQQHQQK
+988 WQTQQHQQQK

-1013 SSAGAPS
+1013 SSVGAPS
-1020 PGSFVLHQNGVG
+1020 PGSFVLHQNGG
-1032 GGAGGGG
+1032 GNNGGGG

-1044 FQVQASPQHAQRGS
+1044 FQVQASPQHAQRQVSGS

-1076 KAPQPMGMPMGMA
+1076 RAPQQMGMP

-1193 SFQDPRAMAS
+1193 SFQDPRSPMAAAS
-1203 GGEDQPPE
+1203 GEEPPE

-1241 PGSRDSVDHQATL
+1241 PGGRDSVDNQATL
-1254 KRESLSQLHNNNNS
+1254 KRESLSQLHNNNN
-1268 IGFGGEDVNSKSSV
+1268 IGFGGGEDVVSSKPV
-1282 TRHSIHGLN
+1282 TRHSIHGLSN
-1291 HSNSVK
+1291 SNSVK

-1318 AVSGAVSPTGHE
+1318 AVSGAVSPTGNE

-1335 DVTNQPPPQ
+1335 DVTNQTHQ
-1344 QLQQQPMSP
+1344 QQQQQPMSP
-1353 TRLQQNS
+1353 TRLQQSS

-1368 KALVIGADTANLDP
+1368 KALVIGADSTNLDP

-1438 MARRAAILEQH
+1438 IARRAAILEQH

-1602 RKSNSLMNLCDTDS
+1602 RKSNSLMNLCDS

>member
-56 GNATLYCQTLSN
+56 GNATLYCQTLAN

-88 RKGVPVAETSDMPIT
+88 RKGVPVAESADMPIT

-154 AGQSY
+154 TGQSY

-257 PYSVFHMTPEDV
+257 PYTVMHMTPEDV

-295 AKCVCYPGMDGQD
+295 AKCVCYPGMDGQ
-308 VIARRTLGAN
+308 
-318 EHGICHRRGL
+318 
-328 TVQPVTPIP
+328 
-337 DLRSDLDQPPVG
+337 
-349 SPQNRPPFQV
+349 V

-377 EYQTVSQSNNFD
+377 EYQTVQSNNFD

-416 QLHQQQQQ
+416 QLHQQQQH
-424 QQQYHQQAQQQHPSQ
+424 QQQYHQQPLQQHPSQ

-444 QQQQQQEPLV
+444 QQQEPLV

-535 LSNTSVGGF
+535 LSNTSVGSY

-602 SNAGSPLPMAR
+602 SNAGSPLPVAR

-619 DKDYGSNSGM
+619 DKDYSSNSGM
-629 TMPDAFNDSRSTSG
+629 TPDAYNDSRSTSG

-663 AAWQLDVVGD
+663 AAWQLDVGD

-739 DMDPVDLDKYQQSIA
+739 DMDPVDLDKYQQ
-754 IMNMNLQD
+754 
-762 IQQDIHRLATQQ
+762 
-774 SQMQAQHLQAQQLM
+774 
-788 QAQQIA
+788 
-794 NMLNQQ
+794 
-800 QTYGSQ
+800 TYGSQ
-806 QHLADHHYQQSRP
+806 QHLADHHYQQQRP
-819 VQQSFG
+819 MQQSFG

-854 LQHQQHQQQQP
+854 LHHQQQQP
-865 MAMPQPMQYV
+865 MPMPQQMQYV

-888 HYMQQQQVQQ
+888 HYMPQQA
-898 QQQPQSIYSDNGAAY
+898 QQPQSIYSDNGAAY

-920 YGGAPPQYRSSV
+920 YGGGPQYRSSV

-947 ESSPQPQPH
+947 ESSPQPQAH

-979 QPPLVDVNA
+979 QPSLVDVNA
-988 WQTQQQQQQQQHQQK
+988 WQTQQHQK

-1020 PGSFVLHQNGVG
+1020 PGSFMLHQNGAG
-1032 GGAGGGG
+1032 GGGGGGG

-1044 FQVQASPQHAQRGS
+1044 FQVQASPQHGQRQVSGS

-1076 KAPQPMGMPMGMA
+1076 KAPQNMGMPMGMP
-1089 MQHEDMMAPQS
+1089 MQQEDMMAPQS

-1121 QSTRISDFV
+1121 QSTHVSDFV
-1130 HQQQQQHQQQLQQQQ
+1130 HQQQQQHQHQQQLQQQH
-1145 QRLQGHSGRGSSS
+1145 RLQGHSGRGSSS

-1193 SFQDPRAMAS
+1193 SFQDPRAMAAAS
-1203 GGEDQPPE
+1203 GGEDQPAE

-1227 PPLRAKRSPKKEAP
+1227 PPLRAKRSPKKESP
-1241 PGSRDSVDHQATL
+1241 PGSRDSVDNQATL
-1254 KRESLSQLHNNNNS
+1254 KRESLSHLHNNNN
-1268 IGFGGEDVNSKSSV
+1268 IGFANDDVNSKPV

-1291 HSNSVK
+1291 NSNSVK
-1297 SPGNATYNKY
+1297 TPGNATYNKY

-1318 AVSGAVSPTGHE
+1318 AVSGAMSPTSNDRH
-1330 RRHLE
+1330 HLE
-1335 DVTNQPPPQ
+1335 DVSNQSPQ
-1344 QLQQQPMSP
+1344 QTQQPMSP
-1353 TRLQQNS
+1353 TRLQQSS

-1368 KALVIGADTANLDP
+1368 KALVIGADSTNLDP
-1382 DSVDEMERRKE
+1382 ESVDEMERRKE

-1415 ESSQKR
+1415 EASQKR

-1474 QPHSSTSTTPRLRQ
+1474 QSHSSTSTTPRLRQ

-1523 SNLTGYGQLSSNSMK
+1523 SNLT
-1538 RDYYRG
+1538 
-1544 SQDSLTVKESP
+1544 ESP

-1571 YKTSREPAGVER
+1571 YKTSR
-1583 GRTLSR
+1583 
-1589 ISVAKGSTLNFRG
+1589 
-1602 RKSNSLMNLCDTDS
+1602 
-1616 GLGRATPPRRAP
+1616 
-1628 SPGMGMGASGRHMPS
+1628 
-1643 PSGPGSLPPGLI
+1643 
-1655 SKRRGFDDGSSD
+1655 
-1667 FSLTPNLNMEY
+1667 
-1678 SGPKLYKQPAAKS
+1678 GPKLYKQPAAKS

-1755 LYGTGPSQVDEVMF
+1755 LYGTGPSQVEEVMF

>member
-88 RKGVPVAETSDMPIT
+88 RKGVPVAESSDMPIT

-154 AGQSY
+154 PGQSY

-180 EVDAGLPDDNGSRLQ
+180 EVDAGLPDENGSRLQ

-269 TYMRGSMKLNLVVL
+269 TYMRGSMKLNLVLL

-368 LNRRSTPPN
+368 LNRRSTPPS
-377 EYQTVSQSNNFD
+377 EYQTVQSNNFD
-389 GNHAEAFVVHKSRGI
+389 GSNHAEAFVVHKSRGI

-416 QLHQQQQQ
+416 QLHQQHQQQ
-424 QQQYHQQAQQQHPSQ
+424 PYHQQAPQQHPSQ

-444 QQQQQQEPLV
+444 QQQEPLV

-535 LSNTSVGGF
+535 LSNTSVGSAY

-602 SNAGSPLPMAR
+602 SNTGSPLPVAR

-619 DKDYGSNSGM
+619 DKDYSSNSGM
-629 TMPDAFNDSRSTSG
+629 TPDAYNDTRSTSG

-663 AAWQLDVVGD
+663 AAWQLDVGD
-673 DDMRSLENASKLST
+673 DDMRSLENVSKLST

-739 DMDPVDLDKYQQSIA
+739 DMDPVDLDKYQ
-754 IMNMNLQD
+754 
-762 IQQDIHRLATQQ
+762 
-774 SQMQAQHLQAQQLM
+774 
-788 QAQQIA
+788 
-794 NMLNQQ
+794 
-800 QTYGSQ
+800 
-806 QHLADHHYQQSRP
+806 
-819 VQQSFG
+819 
-825 SSPHLPQAYNAPVS
+825 AYNAPVS

-854 LQHQQHQQQQP
+854 LQHQQPQP

-888 HYMQQQQVQQ
+888 HYMQQQPP
-898 QQQPQSIYSDNGAAY
+898 QQPQSIYSDNGAAY
-913 NHSNHSP
+913 NNHSNHSP
-920 YGGAPPQYRSSV
+920 YGGAPQYRSSV

-947 ESSPQPQPH
+947 ESSPQPQA
-956 PHPQRRTWAHSAAA
+956 HPQRRTWAHSAAA
-970 AAYEQQQQI
+970 AAYEQQQQQI

-988 WQTQQQQQQQQHQQK
+988 WQTQQHQK

-1020 PGSFVLHQNGVG
+1020 PGSFVLHQNGG
-1032 GGAGGGG
+1032 GGGGGGGG

-1044 FQVQASPQHAQRGS
+1044 FQVQASPQHGQRQMSGS

-1076 KAPQPMGMPMGMA
+1076 KAPQQMGMPMGMP

-1130 HQQQQQHQQQLQQQQ
+1130 HQQQQQHQQQLQQQ

-1193 SFQDPRAMAS
+1193 SFQDPRAMAAAS
-1203 GGEDQPPE
+1203 GGEEPPE

-1227 PPLRAKRSPKKEAP
+1227 PPLRAKRSPKKEAL
-1241 PGSRDSVDHQATL
+1241 PGSRDSVDNQATL
-1254 KRESLSQLHNNNNS
+1254 KRESLSQLHNNNN
-1268 IGFGGEDVNSKSSV
+1268 IGIGGEDVNSKPV
-1282 TRHSIHGLN
+1282 TRHSIHGLSN
-1291 HSNSVK
+1291 SNSVK

-1318 AVSGAVSPTGHE
+1318 AVSGAVSPTGNDL
-1330 RRHLE
+1330 RHLE
-1335 DVTNQPPPQ
+1335 DLTNQSPQ
-1344 QLQQQPMSP
+1344 QTMQQPMSP
-1353 TRLQQNS
+1353 TRLQQSS

-1368 KALVIGADTANLDP
+1368 KALVIGADPTNLDP

-1523 SNLTGYGQLSSNSMK
+1523 SNLTG
-1538 RDYYRG
+1538 
-1544 SQDSLTVKESP
+1544 
-1555 DDYPSTS
+1555 
-1562 STPIGRRGS
+1562 
-1571 YKTSREPAGVER
+1571 
-1583 GRTLSR
+1583 
-1589 ISVAKGSTLNFRG
+1589 
-1602 RKSNSLMNLCDTDS
+1602 
-1616 GLGRATPPRRAP
+1616 
-1628 SPGMGMGASGRHMPS
+1628 
-1643 PSGPGSLPPGLI
+1643 
-1655 SKRRGFDDGSSD
+1655 
-1667 FSLTPNLNMEY
+1667 
-1678 SGPKLYKQPAAKS
+1678 PKLYKQPAAKS

>member
-88 RKGVPVAETSDMPIT
+88 RKGVPVAESSDMPIT

-154 AGQSY
+154 NGQSY

-244 NILLVCNFSQKHL
+244 NILLVSNFSQKHL
-257 PYSVFHMTPEDV
+257 PYSVMHMTPEDV

-377 EYQTVSQSNNFD
+377 EYQTVQSNNFD

-424 QQQYHQQAQQQHPSQ
+424 QQQQYHQQAHQQHPSQ

-444 QQQQQQEPLV
+444 QQQEPLV

-535 LSNTSVGGF
+535 LSNTSVGY

-596 VSSHNL
+596 VSSNNL

-619 DKDYGSNSGM
+619 DKDYSSNSGM
-629 TMPDAFNDSRSTSG
+629 MPDQYNDSRSTTG

-663 AAWQLDVVGD
+663 AAWQLDVGD

-687 IRMKLEE
+687 IRLKLEE

-712 HQEKEDLESC
+712 HQEKNTQEDLESC

-806 QHLADHHYQQSRP
+806 QHLADHHYQQQRP
-819 VQQSFG
+819 MQQSFG

-839 AYSSRPPSRDPYQQQ
+839 AYNSRPPSRDPYQQQ
-854 LQHQQHQQQQP
+854 LQHQQQQP

-888 HYMQQQQVQQ
+888 HYMPQQP

-920 YGGAPPQYRSSV
+920 YGGAPQYRNSV

-988 WQTQQQQQQQQHQQK
+988 WQTQQHPK

-1020 PGSFVLHQNGVG
+1020 PGSFVLHQNGG
-1032 GGAGGGG
+1032 GSGGGGGG

-1044 FQVQASPQHAQRGS
+1044 FQVQASPQHSQRQVSGS

-1076 KAPQPMGMPMGMA
+1076 KAPQPMGMPMGMPL
-1089 MQHEDMMAPQS
+1089 QHEDMMAPQS

-1121 QSTRISDFV
+1121 HSTRISDFV
-1130 HQQQQQHQQQLQQQQ
+1130 HQQQQQHQQQLQQQ

-1193 SFQDPRAMAS
+1193 SFQDPRAMAAAS

-1241 PGSRDSVDHQATL
+1241 PGSRDSVDNQATL
-1254 KRESLSQLHNNNNS
+1254 KRESLSQLHNNNN
-1268 IGFGGEDVNSKSSV
+1268 IGFGGDDVNSKPV

-1291 HSNSVK
+1291 NSNSVK

-1318 AVSGAVSPTGHE
+1318 AVTGAVSPTGNE

-1335 DVTNQPPPQ
+1335 DVTNQPPQ
-1344 QLQQQPMSP
+1344 QLQQPMSP

-1368 KALVIGADTANLDP
+1368 KALLIGADSTNLDP

-1523 SNLTGYGQLSSNSMK
+1523 SNL
-1538 RDYYRG
+1538 
-1544 SQDSLTVKESP
+1544 
-1555 DDYPSTS
+1555 
-1562 STPIGRRGS
+1562 
-1571 YKTSREPAGVER
+1571 
-1583 GRTLSR
+1583 
-1589 ISVAKGSTLNFRG
+1589 
-1602 RKSNSLMNLCDTDS
+1602 TDS

>member
-88 RKGVPVAETSDMPIT
+88 RKGVPVAESSDMPIT

-154 AGQSY
+154 NGQSY

-244 NILLVCNFSQKHL
+244 NILLVSNFSQKHL
-257 PYSVFHMTPEDV
+257 PYSVMHMTPEDV

-295 AKCVCYPGMDGQD
+295 AKCVCYPGMDGQ
-308 VIARRTLGAN
+308 
-318 EHGICHRRGL
+318 
-328 TVQPVTPIP
+328 
-337 DLRSDLDQPPVG
+337 
-349 SPQNRPPFQV
+349 V

-377 EYQTVSQSNNFD
+377 EYQTVQSNNFD

-424 QQQYHQQAQQQHPSQ
+424 QQQQYHQQAHQQHPSQ

-444 QQQQQQEPLV
+444 QQQEPLV

-466 VESKADERG
+466 VESKADER
-475 DFVAAGRPSNWEQ
+475 
-488 SRRPSFA
+488 

-535 LSNTSVGGF
+535 LSNTSVGY

-596 VSSHNL
+596 VSSNNL

-619 DKDYGSNSGM
+619 DKDYSSNSGM
-629 TMPDAFNDSRSTSG
+629 MPDQYNDSRSTTG

-663 AAWQLDVVGD
+663 AAWQLDVGD

-687 IRMKLEE
+687 IRLKLEE

-806 QHLADHHYQQSRP
+806 QHLADHHYQQQRP
-819 VQQSFG
+819 MQQSFG

-839 AYSSRPPSRDPYQQQ
+839 AYNSRPPSRDPYQQQ
-854 LQHQQHQQQQP
+854 LQHQQQQP

-888 HYMQQQQVQQ
+888 HYMPQQP

-920 YGGAPPQYRSSV
+920 YGGAPQYRNSV

-988 WQTQQQQQQQQHQQK
+988 WQTQQHPK

-1020 PGSFVLHQNGVG
+1020 PGSFVLHQNGG
-1032 GGAGGGG
+1032 GSGGGGGG

-1044 FQVQASPQHAQRGS
+1044 FQVQASPQHSQRQVSGS

-1076 KAPQPMGMPMGMA
+1076 KAPQPMGMPMGMPL
-1089 MQHEDMMAPQS
+1089 QHEDMMAPQS

-1121 QSTRISDFV
+1121 HSTRISDFV
-1130 HQQQQQHQQQLQQQQ
+1130 HQQQQQHQQQLQQQ

-1193 SFQDPRAMAS
+1193 SFQDPRAMAAAS

-1241 PGSRDSVDHQATL
+1241 PGSRDSVDNQATL
-1254 KRESLSQLHNNNNS
+1254 KRESLSQLHNNNN
-1268 IGFGGEDVNSKSSV
+1268 IGFGGDDVNSKPV

-1291 HSNSVK
+1291 NSNSVK

-1318 AVSGAVSPTGHE
+1318 AVTGAVSPTGNE

-1335 DVTNQPPPQ
+1335 DVTNQPPQ
-1344 QLQQQPMSP
+1344 QLQQPMSP

-1368 KALVIGADTANLDP
+1368 KALLIGADSTNLDP

-1602 RKSNSLMNLCDTDS
+1602 RKSNSLMNLC
-1616 GLGRATPPRRAP
+1616 
-1628 SPGMGMGASGRHMPS
+1628 
-1643 PSGPGSLPPGLI
+1643 
-1655 SKRRGFDDGSSD
+1655 
-1667 FSLTPNLNMEY
+1667 
-1678 SGPKLYKQPAAKS
+1678 GPKLYKQPAAKS

>member
-1 MDVET
+1 MDAET

-74 YQSMNH
+74 YQSLNH
-80 WSIIQTLA
+80 WSILQTLA
-88 RKGVPVAETSDMPIT
+88 RKGVPVAESSDMPIT

-139 MAAIRRISGNNYQAP
+139 MAAIRRISGSNYQAP
-154 AGQSY
+154 PGQSY
-159 EQALLGWI
+159 EQALLAWI

-180 EVDAGLPDDNGSRLQ
+180 EVETGLPDDNGSRLQ

-244 NILLVCNFSQKHL
+244 NILLVGNFSQKHL

-295 AKCVCYPGMDGQD
+295 AKCVCYPGMDGQ
-308 VIARRTLGAN
+308 
-318 EHGICHRRGL
+318 
-328 TVQPVTPIP
+328 
-337 DLRSDLDQPPVG
+337 
-349 SPQNRPPFQV
+349 
-359 PHSNSFGGG
+359 
-368 LNRRSTPPN
+368 
-377 EYQTVSQSNNFD
+377 
-389 GNHAEAFVVHKSRGI
+389 
-404 TTLASMHSQQQQ
+404 
-416 QLHQQQQQ
+416 
-424 QQQYHQQAQQQHPSQ
+424 
-439 SQLQI
+439 
-444 QQQQQQEPLV
+444 
-454 PARLRQAKEKTN
+454 
-466 VESKADERG
+466 
-475 DFVAAGRPSNWEQ
+475 
-488 SRRPSFA
+488 

-520 QLNTLGRYERDRERK
+520 QLNTLGRYERERDRERK
-535 LSNTSVGGF
+535 LSNTSVGGLSEF
-544 PVEPAVA
+544 KYHLEATFLPIFKIFIVEPAVA
-551 VRSSIADAR
+551 IRSSIADAR

-581 KYSMRRQVSVDNVPT
+581 KYSMRRQASVDNVPT

-602 SNAGSPLPMAR
+602 SNAGSPLPTAR
-613 HKQHSS
+613 HKQHSI
-619 DKDYGSNSGM
+619 DKDYNNSSMMADGGYN
-629 TMPDAFNDSRSTSG
+629 DARSTSG

-663 AAWQLDVVGD
+663 AAWQLDVGD

-806 QHLADHHYQQSRP
+806 QHLADHHYQQPRP
-819 VQQSFG
+819 MQQSFG
-825 SSPHLPQAYNAPVS
+825 SSPHLPQAYN
-839 AYSSRPPSRDPYQQQ
+839 YSSRPPSRDPYQQ
-854 LQHQQHQQQQP
+854 HQQQQQP
-865 MAMPQPMQYV
+865 MAMPQPMQFV

-888 HYMQQQQVQQ
+888 HYMSPQQH

-913 NHSNHSP
+913 NHSP
-920 YGGAPPQYRSSV
+920 YGGAPPPQYRSSV

-947 ESSPQPQPH
+947 ESSPQPPH
-956 PHPQRRTWAHSAAA
+956 PQQQQHPQRRTWAHSAAA
-970 AAYEQQQQI
+970 AAYEQQQHQ
-979 QPPLVDVNA
+979 QMQQPLVDVNA
-988 WQTQQQQQQQQHQQK
+988 WQTQQQPK

-1020 PGSFVLHQNGVG
+1020 PGSFVLHQNGAG
-1032 GGAGGGG
+1032 NGGGG

-1044 FQVQASPQHAQRGS
+1044 FQVQASPQHRGA

-1076 KAPQPMGMPMGMA
+1076 KAPQPMGGMPMDLP
-1089 MQHEDMMAPQS
+1089 MQPEDMMAPQS

-1130 HQQQQQHQQQLQQQQ
+1130 HQQQQQHHQQQKLQQQQ

-1193 SFQDPRAMAS
+1193 SFQDPRAAAPAPGS
-1203 GGEDQPPE
+1203 APGDDQPPE

-1220 EQPKRPK
+1220 DQPKRPK

-1241 PGSRDSVDHQATL
+1241 PGSRDSVDQAI
-1254 KRESLSQLHNNNNS
+1254 KRESLSQLHNNNN
-1268 IGFGGEDVNSKSSV
+1268 IGIGGDDSHNKTV
-1282 TRHSIHGLN
+1282 TRHSVHGLN
-1291 HSNSVK
+1291 NSNSVK

-1318 AVSGAVSPTGHE
+1318 AVTGAVSPTGHE

-1335 DVTNQPPPQ
+1335 DVTNQSPHQ
-1344 QLQQQPMSP
+1344 QPPMSP
-1353 TRLQQNS
+1353 TRLQH
-1360 NNAEAAKN
+1360 NNQAAEAARN
-1368 KALVIGADTANLDP
+1368 KALVIGVDATNLDP

-1415 ESSQKR
+1415 EASQKR

-1429 ERSRKKEEQ
+1429 ERARKKEEQ

-1459 REGKTLDRPDLHVKL
+1459 REGKTLDRPDMHVKL
-1474 QPHSSTSTTPRLRQ
+1474 QPQSSTSTTPRLRQ

-1602 RKSNSLMNLCDTDS
+1602 RKSNSLMNLCETDS

-1741 ALYSYQ
+1741 ALYSYV

>member
-180 EVDAGLPDDNGSRLQ
+180 EVDAGLPDDN

-295 AKCVCYPGMDGQD
+295 AKCVCYPGMDGQ
-308 VIARRTLGAN
+308 
-318 EHGICHRRGL
+318 
-328 TVQPVTPIP
+328 
-337 DLRSDLDQPPVG
+337 
-349 SPQNRPPFQV
+349 
-359 PHSNSFGGG
+359 
-368 LNRRSTPPN
+368 
-377 EYQTVSQSNNFD
+377 
-389 GNHAEAFVVHKSRGI
+389 
-404 TTLASMHSQQQQ
+404 
-416 QLHQQQQQ
+416 
-424 QQQYHQQAQQQHPSQ
+424 
-439 SQLQI
+439 
-444 QQQQQQEPLV
+444 
-454 PARLRQAKEKTN
+454 
-466 VESKADERG
+466 
-475 DFVAAGRPSNWEQ
+475 
-488 SRRPSFA
+488 

>member
-180 EVDAGLPDDNGSRLQ
+180 EVDAGLPDDN

-295 AKCVCYPGMDGQD
+295 AKCVCYPGMDGQ
-308 VIARRTLGAN
+308 
-318 EHGICHRRGL
+318 
-328 TVQPVTPIP
+328 
-337 DLRSDLDQPPVG
+337 
-349 SPQNRPPFQV
+349 
-359 PHSNSFGGG
+359 
-368 LNRRSTPPN
+368 
-377 EYQTVSQSNNFD
+377 
-389 GNHAEAFVVHKSRGI
+389 
-404 TTLASMHSQQQQ
+404 
-416 QLHQQQQQ
+416 
-424 QQQYHQQAQQQHPSQ
+424 
-439 SQLQI
+439 
-444 QQQQQQEPLV
+444 
-454 PARLRQAKEKTN
+454 
-466 VESKADERG
+466 
-475 DFVAAGRPSNWEQ
+475 
-488 SRRPSFA
+488 

-739 DMDPVDLDKYQQSIA
+739 DMDPVDLDKY
-754 IMNMNLQD
+754 
-762 IQQDIHRLATQQ
+762 
-774 SQMQAQHLQAQQLM
+774 
-788 QAQQIA
+788 
-794 NMLNQQ
+794 
-800 QTYGSQ
+800 
-806 QHLADHHYQQSRP
+806 
-819 VQQSFG
+819 
-825 SSPHLPQAYNAPVS
+825 QAYNAPVS

-1628 SPGMGMGASGRHMPS
+1628 SPGMGMGASG
-1643 PSGPGSLPPGLI
+1643 
-1655 SKRRGFDDGSSD
+1655 
-1667 FSLTPNLNMEY
+1667 
-1678 SGPKLYKQPAAKS
+1678 PKLYKQPAAKS

>member
-80 WSIIQTLA
+80 WSILQTLA

-139 MAAIRRISGNNYQAP
+139 MSAIRRISGSNYQAP
-154 AGQSY
+154 PGQSY

-174 KKRIIK
+174 KKRIIM
-180 EVDAGLPDDNGSRLQ
+180 EVETGMPDENGSRLQ

-244 NILLVCNFSQKHL
+244 NILLVANFSQKHL
-257 PYSVFHMTPEDV
+257 PYGVFHMTPEDV
-269 TYMRGSMKLNLVVL
+269 TYMRGSMKLNLVLL

-295 AKCVCYPGMDGQD
+295 AKCVCYPGMDGQ
-308 VIARRTLGAN
+308 
-318 EHGICHRRGL
+318 
-328 TVQPVTPIP
+328 
-337 DLRSDLDQPPVG
+337 
-349 SPQNRPPFQV
+349 V

-368 LNRRSTPPN
+368 LNRKTTPPN
-377 EYQTVSQSNNFD
+377 DYQATFDGSNNQ
-389 GNHAEAFVVHKSRGI
+389 AEAFVVHKSRGI

-416 QLHQQQQQ
+416 QLHQQ
-424 QQQYHQQAQQQHPSQ
+424 AQQQPQYHHQQ
-439 SQLQI
+439 SQLQL

-520 QLNTLGRYERDRERK
+520 QLNTLGRYERERDVRERK
-535 LSNTSVGGF
+535 LSNTSV
-544 PVEPAVA
+544 VEPAVA

-581 KYSMRRQVSVDNVPT
+581 KYTMRRQASVDNVPT

-613 HKQHSS
+613 HKQHSI
-619 DKDYGSNSGM
+619 DKDYHNNSGGGGM
-629 TMPDAFNDSRSTSG
+629 MADPYSDARSTSG

-663 AAWQLDVVGD
+663 AAWQLDVGD
-673 DDMRSLENASKLST
+673 EDMRSLENASKLST

-727 WETMSN
+727 WETLSN

-806 QHLADHHYQQSRP
+806 QHLATDHHYQPSRTM
-819 VQQSFG
+819 QQSFG

-854 LQHQQHQQQQP
+854 LQHQHQQQQQQP

-888 HYMQQQQVQQ
+888 HYMP
-898 QQQPQSIYSDNGAAY
+898 QQQPQSIYSDNGAGY

-920 YGGAPPQYRSSV
+920 YGGAPPEYRNSV

-947 ESSPQPQPH
+947 ESSPQQQQQQQGHPQ
-956 PHPQRRTWAHSAAA
+956 QRRTWAHSAAA

-979 QPPLVDVNA
+979 QQPLVDVNA
-988 WQTQQQQQQQQHQQK
+988 WQTQQK

-1013 SSAGAPS
+1013 SSVGAPS
-1020 PGSFVLHQNGVG
+1020 PGSFVLHQNGG
-1032 GGAGGGG
+1032 GGGGVGGGG

-1044 FQVQASPQHAQRGS
+1044 FQVQASPQHSQRQVGGS

-1076 KAPQPMGMPMGMA
+1076 KAPQPMGMPMGMP

-1130 HQQQQQHQQQLQQQQ
+1130 HQSQQQHQLQLQNQQQQ

-1193 SFQDPRAMAS
+1193 SFQDPRALAAAAAAAS
-1203 GGEDQPPE
+1203 SGDDREPPE

-1227 PPLRAKRSPKKEAP
+1227 PPLRAKRSPKKEAL

-1254 KRESLSQLHNNNNS
+1254 KRESLSQLHNNNNNN
-1268 IGFGGEDVNSKSSV
+1268 IGFGGEDESSSKPAAT

-1291 HSNSVK
+1291 SHSNSVK

-1318 AVSGAVSPTGHE
+1318 AAVSGAPVSPTGHE
-1330 RRHLE
+1330 RRYLE
-1335 DVTNQPPPQ
+1335 DLTNQTSPLP
-1344 QLQQQPMSP
+1344 QQPMSP
-1353 TRLQQNS
+1353 TRLQQSS
-1360 NNAEAAKN
+1360 NNAEAARN
-1368 KALVIGADTANLDP
+1368 KALVIGADSANLDP

-1429 ERSRKKEEQ
+1429 ERARKKEEQ

-1459 REGKTLDRPDLHVKL
+1459 REGKTLDRPDMHVKL
-1474 QPHSSTSTTPRLRQ
+1474 QPQSSTSTTPRLRQ
-1488 QRTTRPRP
+1488 QRNTRPRP

-1741 ALYSYQ
+1741 ALYSYV

-1804 QGKRVQLPSKKDMAL
+1804 QGKRVALPSKKDMAL